1 MGRINVFTLEA
12 SITLDA
18 SSYESEMAKAAKTAK
33 DTGNAVSTS
42 SSAMESAMIKVPVA
56 ADKVAK
62 GMENLGKSTTKASDG
77 IDGVKKTT
85 EETKK
90 PLGEIPPLTQKV
102 KSAFEKLSESVT
114 KQASDL
120 DELKAKY
127 ASLYLEQGE
136 ESAEAQEVARQ
147 ITELSTSLGEN
158 KAKISEAVDAANKF
172 DTTMHDTSEAV
183 DDVAEA
189 VEDAGDKTNLFADI
203 LKANLAS
210 GAIISG
216 VKKLAGVVADVGKAA
231 YTSYAQHEQLTD
243 GIKKL
248 YGDAAQAVISNAN
261 GAYKSAQMSAN
272 SYMSN
277 IMGFSAALVESLN
290 KDQKEAAKVADTAL
304 RDVADNANAF
314 GKYTVEELAG
324 VYQALA
330 KGQYQTLDNLML
342 GFAGTKEGL
351 QQLLDKANE
360 LNEEQGIHTQYSIN
374 NFADIVNAIHKVQE
388 EMGIAGTASG
398 EAANTIEGST
408 AMAKAAWENLA
419 TGMADSSADMEGLTK
434 DFVDSVFTAGRNI
447 IPRVQQI
454 VTGVGTATVE
464 AISYLRETNSAID
477 LLVTAFEFA
486 ATAATVA
493 GTAIGANMAGKAIAN
508 IATIFTANAS
518 ALAFFTAES
527 GKAAVAE
534 ATLNGVFSVSE
545 IAVGVLTGKISL
557 ATAAQYAWNTA
568 INANPIGLIA
578 AAVAALAIGIGK
590 ATKAHK
596 DFVKELAGEPQ
607 TVEEARA
614 KVEELEQQYEEASK
628 ARLEAFSSDAGFSG
642 DTVEMERLAEAIKQ
656 AKQNLADLEA
666 QEQAAAEE
674 AAKPVNVIKAASEE
688 YAATAQSILEDY
700 QNTYT
705 TIYNG
710 LHDVGSAFTS
720 QIEVAKMSWDDFMGN
735 LKGNTEV
742 LQQIDEDFA
751 FVSEKADLAGI
762 SVDGLSQYL
771 ASMSTGE
778 QAGFLAGLRDELE
791 DMSGGTDGLSKK
803 LAELMDNVSA
813 YEAAGAETS
822 DGLAL
827 AVENVNARMQEA
839 ADSYV
844 EKVGDLDQEAEATE
858 AATNTM
864 SGLVAGIDSSTPGV
878 LAKLDSL
885 ASQMK
890 SRLTNS
896 FANYTLTIKANI
908 KGSNVP
914 GAKSGLDYVPYDDYL
929 VRLHKGEKVLTA
941 EEARAYRAGESAGAS
956 GGADYDGAGF
966 SGGSRGVTIIQN
978 IQSVAQTPVE
988 LAAATEAYFTQAR
1001 WTI

>member
-1 MGRINVFTLEA
+1 MAANVFELFATI
-12 SITLDA
+12 SLDTDE
-18 SSYESEMAKAAKTAK
+18 YER
-33 DTGNAVSTS
+33 
-42 SSAMESAMIKVPVA
+42 
-56 ADKVAK
+56 
-62 GMENLGKSTTKASDG
+62 
-77 IDGVKKTT
+77 
-85 EETKK
+85 
-90 PLGEIPPLTQKV
+90 
-102 KSAFEKLSESVT
+102 KLKNS
-114 KQASDL
+114 
-120 DELKAKY
+120 
-127 ASLYLEQGE
+127 
-136 ESAEAQEVARQ
+136 
-147 ITELSTSLGEN
+147 EN
-158 KAKISEAVDAANKF
+158 K
-172 DTTMHDTSEAV
+172 TS
-183 DDVAEA
+183 
-189 VEDAGDKTNLFADI
+189 TFADV

-210 GAIISG
+210 GAIIAG

-314 GKYTVEELAG
+314 GKFTVEELAG

-360 LNEEQGIHTQYSIN
+360 LNEEQGIHTQYSID

-419 TGMADSSADMEGLTK
+419 TGMADSNADIEELTQN
-434 DFVDSVFTAGRNI
+434 FVDSVFTAGKNI

-486 ATAATVA
+486 ATAATIA
-493 GTAIGANMAGKAIAN
+493 GTAIGASMAGKAIAN

-568 INANPIGLIA
+568 VNANPIGLLA

-596 DFVKELAGEPQ
+596 EFVKELAGEPQ

-720 QIEVAKMSWDDFMGN
+720 QIEVVKMSWDDLMGN
-735 LKGNTEV
+735 LHGNTEV

-751 FVSEKADLAGI
+751 FISEKADLAGVSI
-762 SVDGLSQYL
+762 DGLGKYL
-771 ASMSTGE
+771 ASMSDGE
-778 QAGFLAGLRDELE
+778 KAGFLAAAREELE
-791 DMSGGTDGLSKK
+791 DMSGGVEGLSGKF
-803 LAELMDNVSA
+803 ATLMDGISA
-813 YEAAGAETS
+813 YESAGTETS

-827 AVENVNARMQEA
+827 AVENVKTRMQEA

-844 EKVGDLDQEAEATE
+844 EKVGDLDMEAEATE

-878 LAKLDSL
+878 LDKLDSL

-941 EEARAYRAGESAGAS
+941 EEARAYRAGESAGAF

>member
-189 VEDAGDKTNLFADI
+189 VEDAGDKTNLFADV

-210 GAIISG
+210 GAIIAG

-231 YTSYAQHEQLTD
+231 YTSYARYEQLA
-243 GIKKL
+243 GGAQL
-248 YGDAAQAVISNAN
+248 MFGDAYDFVAEKARN
-261 GAYKSAQMSAN
+261 AYKTVQMSQNDYLQQVNGFATGLKTALGGN
-272 SYMSN
+272 VQAAAELADKVITAEADVVAATGNTQEAVQNAFNGIMKSN
-277 IMGFSAALVESLN
+277 FTMLDNLQLGITPTKEGFQQLIDKVNEWNAENGEATAYTIDNLADCQAALVDYIEMQGLAGYAAN
-290 KDQKEAAKVADTAL
+290 EAA
-304 RDVADNANAF
+304 
-314 GKYTVEELAG
+314 G
-324 VYQALA
+324 
-330 KGQYQTLDNLML
+330 
-342 GFAGTKEGL
+342 
-351 QQLLDKANE
+351 
-360 LNEEQGIHTQYSIN
+360 
-374 NFADIVNAIHKVQE
+374 
-388 EMGIAGTASG
+388 
-398 EAANTIEGST
+398 TIEGST
-408 AMAKAAWENLA
+408 ASMKAAWQNLA

-434 DFVDSVFTAGRNI
+434 DFVDSVFTAGKNI

-454 VTGVGTATVE
+454 VTGVGAATAE

-486 ATAATVA
+486 ATAATIA
-493 GTAIGANMAGKAIAN
+493 GTAIGASMAGKAIAN

-628 ARLEAFSSDAGFSG
+628 ARLEMFTSDAGFSG

-674 AAKPVNVIKAASEE
+674 AAKPANVIKAASEE
-688 YAATAQSILEDY
+688 YAAAAQSILEDY

-720 QIEVAKMSWDDFMGN
+720 QIEVTKMSWDDFMGN

-751 FVSEKADLAGI
+751 FISEKADLAGI
-762 SVDGLSQYL
+762 SIDGLAQYL

-778 QAGFLAGLRDELE
+778 KAGFLAGAREELE
-791 DMSGGTDGLSKK
+791 DMSGGVDGLRGK
-803 LAELMDNVSA
+803 LATLMDGVSA
-813 YEAAGAETS
+813 YEAAGTEST

-827 AVENVNARMQEA
+827 AVENVEARMQEA

-844 EKVGDLDQEAEATE
+844 EKVGDLDQEAAATE

-878 LAKLDSL
+878 LDKLDSL

-941 EEARAYRAGESAGAS
+941 EEARAYRTGKSAGAS
-956 GGADYDGAGF
+956 GGADYDGVGFAG
-966 SGGSRGVTIIQN
+966 GGRGVTIIQN
-978 IQSVAQTPVE
+978 INSPVQSEVE

>member
-1 MGRINVFTLEA
+1 MAANVFELFATI
-12 SITLDA
+12 SLDTDE
-18 SSYESEMAKAAKTAK
+18 YERKLK
-33 DTGNAVSTS
+33 DS
-42 SSAMESAMIKVPVA
+42 
-56 ADKVAK
+56 
-62 GMENLGKSTTKASDG
+62 
-77 IDGVKKTT
+77 
-85 EETKK
+85 
-90 PLGEIPPLTQKV
+90 
-102 KSAFEKLSESVT
+102 
-114 KQASDL
+114 
-120 DELKAKY
+120 
-127 ASLYLEQGE
+127 
-136 ESAEAQEVARQ
+136 
-147 ITELSTSLGEN
+147 EN
-158 KAKISEAVDAANKF
+158 K
-172 DTTMHDTSEAV
+172 TS
-183 DDVAEA
+183 
-189 VEDAGDKTNLFADI
+189 TFADV

-210 GAIISG
+210 GAIIAG

-231 YTSYAQHEQLTD
+231 YTSYARYEQLAS
-243 GIKKL
+243 GAQL
-248 YGDAAQAVISNAN
+248 MFGDAYDFVAEKARN
-261 GAYKSAQMSAN
+261 AYKTVQMSQNDYLQQVNGFATGLKTALGGN
-272 SYMSN
+272 VQAAAELADKVITAEADVVAATGTTQEAVQNAFNGIMKSN
-277 IMGFSAALVESLN
+277 YTMLDNLQLGITPTKEGFQQLIDKVNEWNAETGEATAYTIDNLADCQAALVDYIEMQGLSN
-290 KDQKEAAKVADTAL
+290 YAAEEAA
-304 RDVADNANAF
+304 R
-314 GKYTVEELAG
+314 
-324 VYQALA
+324 
-330 KGQYQTLDNLML
+330 
-342 GFAGTKEGL
+342 
-351 QQLLDKANE
+351 
-360 LNEEQGIHTQYSIN
+360 
-374 NFADIVNAIHKVQE
+374 
-388 EMGIAGTASG
+388 
-398 EAANTIEGST
+398 TIEGST
-408 AMAKAAWENLA
+408 ASMKAAWQNLA
-419 TGMADSSADMEGLTK
+419 TGMADSSADMEGLTQ
-434 DFVDSVFTAGRNI
+434 DFVDSVFTAGKNI
-447 IPRVQQI
+447 VPRVQQI

-493 GTAIGANMAGKAIAN
+493 GTAIGVNMAGKAIAN

-534 ATLNGVFSVSE
+534 ATLNGVFSISE

-568 INANPIGLIA
+568 IAANPLGVLA

-596 DFVKELAGEPQ
+596 EFVKELAGEPQ

-614 KVEELEQQYEEASK
+614 KVEELKQQYEEASK
-628 ARLEAFSSDAGFSG
+628 ARLEMFSSDAGFSG

-656 AKQNLADLEA
+656 AEQNLADLQA

-710 LHDVGSAFTS
+710 LHDAGSAFTS
-720 QIEVAKMSWDDFMGN
+720 VVEATEISWADAMAN
-735 LKGNTEV
+735 INANTAV
-742 LQQIDEDFA
+742 LDNMDENFAVISAAANDAGVNIDGF
-751 FVSEKADLAGI
+751 
-762 SVDGLSQYL
+762 SQYL
-771 ASMSTGE
+771 ASMSTE
-778 QAGFLAGLRDELE
+778 DAAGVLAALRTEL
-791 DMSGGTDGLSKK
+791 
-803 LAELMDNVSA
+803 DNVEWGSA
-813 YEAAGAETS
+813 DATALFNNLATSINKYAEAGTGTA

-827 AVENVNARMQEA
+827 AVENVKSRMQEA

-844 EKVGDLDQEAEATE
+844 EKVGDLDQEAAATE

-878 LAKLDSL
+878 LAKMDSL

-896 FANYTLTIKANI
+896 FSGFVLTINAKV

-941 EEARAYRAGESAGAS
+941 EEARAYRAGKSAGAS
-956 GGADYDGAGF
+956 GGADYDGVGFAG
-966 SGGSRGVTIIQN
+966 GGRGVTIIQN
-978 IQSVAQTPVE
+978 IYSPVQSEVE

>member
-1 MGRINVFTLEA
+1 MAANVFELFATI
-12 SITLDA
+12 SLDTDE
-18 SSYESEMAKAAKTAK
+18 YERKLK
-33 DTGNAVSTS
+33 DS
-42 SSAMESAMIKVPVA
+42 
-56 ADKVAK
+56 
-62 GMENLGKSTTKASDG
+62 
-77 IDGVKKTT
+77 
-85 EETKK
+85 
-90 PLGEIPPLTQKV
+90 
-102 KSAFEKLSESVT
+102 
-114 KQASDL
+114 
-120 DELKAKY
+120 
-127 ASLYLEQGE
+127 
-136 ESAEAQEVARQ
+136 
-147 ITELSTSLGEN
+147 EN
-158 KAKISEAVDAANKF
+158 K
-172 DTTMHDTSEAV
+172 TS
-183 DDVAEA
+183 
-189 VEDAGDKTNLFADI
+189 TFADV

-210 GAIISG
+210 GAIIAG

-231 YTSYAQHEQLTD
+231 YTSYARYEQLA
-243 GIKKL
+243 GGAQL
-248 YGDAAQAVISNAN
+248 MFGDAYDFVAEKARN
-261 GAYKSAQMSAN
+261 AYKTVQMSQNDYLQQVNGFATGLKTALGGN
-272 SYMSN
+272 VQAAAELADKVITAEADVVAATGNTQEAVQNAFNGIMKSN
-277 IMGFSAALVESLN
+277 YTMLDNLQLGIAPTKEGFQQLIDKVNEWNAENGKATAYTIDNLADCQAALVDYIEMQGLAGYAAN
-290 KDQKEAAKVADTAL
+290 EAA
-304 RDVADNANAF
+304 
-314 GKYTVEELAG
+314 G
-324 VYQALA
+324 
-330 KGQYQTLDNLML
+330 
-342 GFAGTKEGL
+342 
-351 QQLLDKANE
+351 
-360 LNEEQGIHTQYSIN
+360 
-374 NFADIVNAIHKVQE
+374 
-388 EMGIAGTASG
+388 
-398 EAANTIEGST
+398 TIEGST
-408 AMAKAAWENLA
+408 ASMKAAWQNLA

-454 VTGVGTATVE
+454 VTGVGTATAE

-493 GTAIGANMAGKAIAN
+493 GTAIGVNMAGKAIAN

-720 QIEVAKMSWDDFMGN
+720 QIEVVKMSWDGLMGN
-735 LKGNTEV
+735 LHGNTEV

-751 FVSEKADLAGI
+751 FIREKADLAGVSI
-762 SVDGLSQYL
+762 DGLGKYL
-771 ASMSTGE
+771 ASMSDGE
-778 QAGFLAGLRDELE
+778 KAGFLAGVRKELE
-791 DMSGGTDGLSKK
+791 DMSGGTDGLSRKF
-803 LAELMDNVSA
+803 ATLMDGISA
-813 YEAAGAETS
+813 YEAAGTETS

-827 AVENVNARMQEA
+827 AVENVKSRMQEA

-844 EKVGDLDQEAEATE
+844 EKVGDLDQEAAATE

-878 LAKLDSL
+878 LDKLDSL

>member
-1 MGRINVFTLEA
+1 MAANVFELFATI
-12 SITLDA
+12 SLDTDE
-18 SSYESEMAKAAKTAK
+18 YERKLK
-33 DTGNAVSTS
+33 DS
-42 SSAMESAMIKVPVA
+42 
-56 ADKVAK
+56 
-62 GMENLGKSTTKASDG
+62 
-77 IDGVKKTT
+77 
-85 EETKK
+85 
-90 PLGEIPPLTQKV
+90 
-102 KSAFEKLSESVT
+102 
-114 KQASDL
+114 
-120 DELKAKY
+120 
-127 ASLYLEQGE
+127 
-136 ESAEAQEVARQ
+136 
-147 ITELSTSLGEN
+147 EN
-158 KAKISEAVDAANKF
+158 K
-172 DTTMHDTSEAV
+172 TS
-183 DDVAEA
+183 
-189 VEDAGDKTNLFADI
+189 TFADV

-210 GAIISG
+210 GAIIAG

-231 YTSYAQHEQLTD
+231 YTSYARYEQLA
-243 GIKKL
+243 GGAQL
-248 YGDAAQAVISNAN
+248 MFGDAYDFVAEKARN
-261 GAYKSAQMSAN
+261 AYKSVQMSQNDYLQQVNGFATGLKTALGGN
-272 SYMSN
+272 VQAAAELADKVITAEADVVAATGNTQEAVQNAFNGIMKSN
-277 IMGFSAALVESLN
+277 FTMLDNLQLGITPTKEGFQQLIDKVNEWNAENGEATAYTIDNLADCQAALVDYIEMQGLAGYAAN
-290 KDQKEAAKVADTAL
+290 EAA
-304 RDVADNANAF
+304 
-314 GKYTVEELAG
+314 G
-324 VYQALA
+324 
-330 KGQYQTLDNLML
+330 
-342 GFAGTKEGL
+342 
-351 QQLLDKANE
+351 
-360 LNEEQGIHTQYSIN
+360 
-374 NFADIVNAIHKVQE
+374 
-388 EMGIAGTASG
+388 
-398 EAANTIEGST
+398 TIEGS
-408 AMAKAAWENLA
+408 AASMKAAWQNLA

-434 DFVDSVFTAGRNI
+434 DFVDSVFTAGKNI

-493 GTAIGANMAGKAIAN
+493 GTAIGASMAGKAIAN

-545 IAVGVLTGKISL
+545 IAVGVLTGQISL

-674 AAKPVNVIKAASEE
+674 AAKPANVIKAASEE
-688 YAATAQSILEDY
+688 YAAAAQSILEDY

-791 DMSGGTDGLSKK
+791 DMSGGTEGLSKK

-813 YEAAGAETS
+813 YEAAGTETS

-844 EKVGDLDQEAEATE
+844 EKVGDLDQEAAATE

-941 EEARAYRAGESAGAS
+941 EEARAYRAGKSAGAS
-956 GGADYDGAGF
+956 GEADYDGVGFAG
-966 SGGSRGVTIIQN
+966 GGRGVTIIQN
-978 IQSVAQTPVE
+978 INSPVQSEVE

>member
-1 MGRINVFTLEA
+1 MAANVFELFATI
-12 SITLDA
+12 SLDTDE
-18 SSYESEMAKAAKTAK
+18 YERKLK
-33 DTGNAVSTS
+33 DS
-42 SSAMESAMIKVPVA
+42 
-56 ADKVAK
+56 
-62 GMENLGKSTTKASDG
+62 
-77 IDGVKKTT
+77 
-85 EETKK
+85 
-90 PLGEIPPLTQKV
+90 
-102 KSAFEKLSESVT
+102 
-114 KQASDL
+114 
-120 DELKAKY
+120 
-127 ASLYLEQGE
+127 
-136 ESAEAQEVARQ
+136 
-147 ITELSTSLGEN
+147 EN
-158 KAKISEAVDAANKF
+158 K
-172 DTTMHDTSEAV
+172 TS
-183 DDVAEA
+183 
-189 VEDAGDKTNLFADI
+189 TFADV

-210 GAIISG
+210 GAIIAG

-231 YTSYAQHEQLTD
+231 YTSYARYEQLA
-243 GIKKL
+243 GGAQL
-248 YGDAAQAVISNAN
+248 MFGDAYDFVAEKARN
-261 GAYKSAQMSAN
+261 AYKTVQMSQNDYLQQVNGFATGLKTALGGN
-272 SYMSN
+272 VQAAAELADKVITAEADVVAATGNTQEAVQNAFNGIMKSNFTMLDNLQLGIAPTKEGFQQLIDKVNEWNAENGEATSYTIDN
-277 IMGFSAALVESLN
+277 LADCQAALVDYIEMQGLAGYAAN
-290 KDQKEAAKVADTAL
+290 EAA
-304 RDVADNANAF
+304 
-314 GKYTVEELAG
+314 G
-324 VYQALA
+324 
-330 KGQYQTLDNLML
+330 
-342 GFAGTKEGL
+342 
-351 QQLLDKANE
+351 
-360 LNEEQGIHTQYSIN
+360 
-374 NFADIVNAIHKVQE
+374 
-388 EMGIAGTASG
+388 
-398 EAANTIEGST
+398 TIEGST
-408 AMAKAAWENLA
+408 ASMKAAWQNLA
-419 TGMADSSADMEGLTK
+419 TGMADSNADMEGLTK
-434 DFVDSVFTAGRNI
+434 DFVDSVFTAGKNI

-493 GTAIGANMAGKAIAN
+493 GTAIGASMAGKAIAN

-545 IAVGVLTGKISL
+545 IAVGVLTGQISL

-596 DFVKELAGEPQ
+596 AFVKELAGEPQ

-628 ARLEAFSSDAGFSG
+628 ARLEMFTSDAGFSG

-674 AAKPVNVIKAASEE
+674 AAKPANVIKAASEE
-688 YAATAQSILEDY
+688 YAAAAQSILEDY

-791 DMSGGTDGLSKK
+791 DMSGGTEGLSKK

-813 YEAAGAETS
+813 YEAAGTETS

-844 EKVGDLDQEAEATE
+844 EKVGDLDQEAAATE

-864 SGLVAGIDSSTPGV
+864 NGLVSGIDSSTPGV

>member
-1 MGRINVFTLEA
+1 MAANVFELFATI
-12 SITLDA
+12 SLDTDE
-18 SSYESEMAKAAKTAK
+18 YERKLK
-33 DTGNAVSTS
+33 DS
-42 SSAMESAMIKVPVA
+42 
-56 ADKVAK
+56 
-62 GMENLGKSTTKASDG
+62 
-77 IDGVKKTT
+77 
-85 EETKK
+85 
-90 PLGEIPPLTQKV
+90 
-102 KSAFEKLSESVT
+102 
-114 KQASDL
+114 
-120 DELKAKY
+120 
-127 ASLYLEQGE
+127 
-136 ESAEAQEVARQ
+136 
-147 ITELSTSLGEN
+147 EN
-158 KAKISEAVDAANKF
+158 K
-172 DTTMHDTSEAV
+172 TS
-183 DDVAEA
+183 
-189 VEDAGDKTNLFADI
+189 TFADV

-210 GAIISG
+210 GAINAG

-231 YTSYAQHEQLTD
+231 YTSYARYEQLA
-243 GIKKL
+243 GGAQL
-248 YGDAAQAVISNAN
+248 MFGDAYDFVAEKARN
-261 GAYKSAQMSAN
+261 AYKSVQMSQNDYLQQVNGFATGLKTALGGN
-272 SYMSN
+272 VQAAAELADKVITAEADVVAATGNTQEAVQNAFNGIMKSN
-277 IMGFSAALVESLN
+277 FTMLDNLQLGITPTKEGFQQLIDKVNEWNAENGEATAYTIDNLADCQAALVDYIEMQGLAGYAAN
-290 KDQKEAAKVADTAL
+290 EAA
-304 RDVADNANAF
+304 
-314 GKYTVEELAG
+314 G
-324 VYQALA
+324 
-330 KGQYQTLDNLML
+330 
-342 GFAGTKEGL
+342 
-351 QQLLDKANE
+351 
-360 LNEEQGIHTQYSIN
+360 
-374 NFADIVNAIHKVQE
+374 
-388 EMGIAGTASG
+388 
-398 EAANTIEGST
+398 TIEGST
-408 AMAKAAWENLA
+408 ASMKAAWQNLA
-419 TGMADSSADMEGLTK
+419 TGMADSSADMEGLTQ
-434 DFVDSVFTAGRNI
+434 DFVDSVFTAGKNI

-568 INANPIGLIA
+568 ITANPLGVLA

-596 DFVKELAGEPQ
+596 AFVKELAGEPQ

-628 ARLEAFSSDAGFSG
+628 ARLEMFTSDAGFSG

-674 AAKPVNVIKAASEE
+674 AAKPANVIKAASEE
-688 YAATAQSILEDY
+688 YAAAAQSILEDY

-720 QIEVAKMSWDDFMGN
+720 QIEVVKMSWDGLMGN
-735 LKGNTEV
+735 LHGNTEV

-751 FVSEKADLAGI
+751 FIREKADLAGVSI
-762 SVDGLSQYL
+762 DGLGKYL
-771 ASMSTGE
+771 ASMSDGE
-778 QAGFLAGLRDELE
+778 KAGFLAGVRKELE
-791 DMSGGTDGLSKK
+791 DMSGGTDGLSRKF
-803 LAELMDNVSA
+803 ATLMDGISA
-813 YEAAGAETS
+813 YEAAGTETS

-844 EKVGDLDQEAEATE
+844 EKVGDLDQEAAATE

-941 EEARAYRAGESAGAS
+941 EEARAYRAGESAGTS
-956 GGADYDGAGF
+956 GGADYDGVGFAG
-966 SGGSRGVTIIQN
+966 GGRGVTIIQN
-978 IQSVAQTPVE
+978 INSPVQSEVE

>member
-189 VEDAGDKTNLFADI
+189 VEDAGDKTNLFADV

-210 GAIISG
+210 GAIIAG

-231 YTSYAQHEQLTD
+231 YTSYARYEQLA
-243 GIKKL
+243 GGAQL
-248 YGDAAQAVISNAN
+248 MFGDAYDFVAEKARN
-261 GAYKSAQMSAN
+261 AYKTVQMSQNDYLQQVNGFATGLKTALGGN
-272 SYMSN
+272 VQAAAELADKVITAEADVVAATGNTQEAVQNAFNGIMKSNFTMLDNLQLGITPTKEGFQQLIDKVNEWNAENGEATSYTIDN
-277 IMGFSAALVESLN
+277 LADCQAALVDYIEMQGLAGYAAN
-290 KDQKEAAKVADTAL
+290 EAA
-304 RDVADNANAF
+304 
-314 GKYTVEELAG
+314 G
-324 VYQALA
+324 
-330 KGQYQTLDNLML
+330 
-342 GFAGTKEGL
+342 
-351 QQLLDKANE
+351 
-360 LNEEQGIHTQYSIN
+360 
-374 NFADIVNAIHKVQE
+374 
-388 EMGIAGTASG
+388 
-398 EAANTIEGST
+398 TIEGST
-408 AMAKAAWENLA
+408 ASMKAAWQNLA

-454 VTGVGTATVE
+454 VTGVGTATAE

-493 GTAIGANMAGKAIAN
+493 GTAIGASMAGKAIAN

-545 IAVGVLTGKISL
+545 IAVGVLTGQISL

-596 DFVKELAGEPQ
+596 AFVKELAGEPQ

-674 AAKPVNVIKAASEE
+674 AAKPANVIKAASEE
-688 YAATAQSILEDY
+688 YAAAAQSILEDY

-720 QIEVAKMSWDDFMGN
+720 QIEVVKMSWDGLMGN
-735 LKGNTEV
+735 LHGNTEV

-751 FVSEKADLAGI
+751 FIREKADLAGVSI
-762 SVDGLSQYL
+762 DGLGKYL
-771 ASMSTGE
+771 ASMSDGE
-778 QAGFLAGLRDELE
+778 KAGFLAGVREELE
-791 DMSGGTDGLSKK
+791 DMSGGTDGLSRKF
-803 LAELMDNVSA
+803 AELMDNVSA
-813 YEAAGAETS
+813 YEAAGTETS

-827 AVENVNARMQEA
+827 AVANVEARMQEA

-844 EKVGDLDQEAEATE
+844 EKVGDLDQEAAATE

-941 EEARAYRAGESAGAS
+941 EEARAYRAGKSAGAS
-956 GGADYDGAGF
+956 GGVDYDGVGFAG
-966 SGGSRGVTIIQN
+966 GGRGVTIIQN
-978 IQSVAQTPVE
+978 INSPVQSEVE

>member
-1 MGRINVFTLEA
+1 MGANVFELFATI
-12 SITLDA
+12 SLDTDE
-18 SSYESEMAKAAKTAK
+18 YERKLK
-33 DTGNAVSTS
+33 DS
-42 SSAMESAMIKVPVA
+42 
-56 ADKVAK
+56 
-62 GMENLGKSTTKASDG
+62 
-77 IDGVKKTT
+77 
-85 EETKK
+85 
-90 PLGEIPPLTQKV
+90 
-102 KSAFEKLSESVT
+102 
-114 KQASDL
+114 
-120 DELKAKY
+120 
-127 ASLYLEQGE
+127 
-136 ESAEAQEVARQ
+136 
-147 ITELSTSLGEN
+147 
-158 KAKISEAVDAANKF
+158 
-172 DTTMHDTSEAV
+172 
-183 DDVAEA
+183 
-189 VEDAGDKTNLFADI
+189 GDKTSTFADV

-210 GAIISG
+210 GAIIAG
-216 VKKLAGVVADVGKAA
+216 VKKLAGIVADVGKAA
-231 YTSYAQHEQLTD
+231 YTSYARYEQLA
-243 GIKKL
+243 GGAQL
-248 YGDAAQAVISNAN
+248 MFGDAYDFVAEKARN
-261 GAYKSAQMSAN
+261 AYKSVQMSQNDYLQQVNGFATGLKTALGGN
-272 SYMSN
+272 VQAAAELADKVITAEADVVAATGNTQEAVQNAFNGIMKSN
-277 IMGFSAALVESLN
+277 FTMLDNLQLGITPTKEGFQQLIDKVNEWNAENGEATAYTIDNLADCQAALVDYIEM
-290 KDQKEAAKVADTAL
+290 Q
-304 RDVADNANAF
+304 
-314 GKYTVEELAG
+314 GLAG
-324 VYQALA
+324 YA
-330 KGQYQTLDNLML
+330 
-342 GFAGTKEGL
+342 
-351 QQLLDKANE
+351 ANE
-360 LNEEQGIHTQYSIN
+360 ATG
-374 NFADIVNAIHKVQE
+374 
-388 EMGIAGTASG
+388 
-398 EAANTIEGST
+398 TIEGST
-408 AMAKAAWENLA
+408 ASMKAAWQNLA
-419 TGMADSSADMEGLTK
+419 TGMADSNADMEGLTK

-477 LLVTAFEFA
+477 LLATAFEFA

-493 GTAIGANMAGKAIAN
+493 GAAIGANMAGKAIAN
-508 IATIFTANAS
+508 IATVFTANAS

-568 INANPIGLIA
+568 INANPIGLTA

-596 DFVKELAGEPQ
+596 EFVKELAGEPQ

-614 KVEELEQQYEEASK
+614 KVEELKKQYEEASK
-628 ARLEAFSSDAGFSG
+628 ARLEMFSSDAGFSG

-674 AAKPVNVIKAASEE
+674 AAKPANVIKAASEE
-688 YAATAQSILEDY
+688 YAAAAQSILEDY

-791 DMSGGTDGLSKK
+791 DMSGGTEGLSKK

-813 YEAAGAETS
+813 YEAAGTETS

-844 EKVGDLDQEAEATE
+844 EKVGDLDQEAAATE

-878 LAKLDSL
+878 LDKLDSL

-908 KGSNVP
+908 KGSNIP

-929 VRLHKGEKVLTA
+929 VRLHKGETVLTA
-941 EEARAYRAGESAGAS
+941 EEARAYRAGKSAGAS
-956 GGADYDGAGF
+956 GGVDYDGAGF
-966 SGGSRGVTIIQN
+966 AGGSRGVTIIQN

>member
-1 MGRINVFTLEA
+1 MAANVFELFATI
-12 SITLDA
+12 SLDTDE
-18 SSYESEMAKAAKTAK
+18 YERKLK
-33 DTGNAVSTS
+33 DS
-42 SSAMESAMIKVPVA
+42 
-56 ADKVAK
+56 
-62 GMENLGKSTTKASDG
+62 
-77 IDGVKKTT
+77 
-85 EETKK
+85 
-90 PLGEIPPLTQKV
+90 
-102 KSAFEKLSESVT
+102 
-114 KQASDL
+114 
-120 DELKAKY
+120 
-127 ASLYLEQGE
+127 
-136 ESAEAQEVARQ
+136 
-147 ITELSTSLGEN
+147 EN
-158 KAKISEAVDAANKF
+158 K
-172 DTTMHDTSEAV
+172 TS
-183 DDVAEA
+183 
-189 VEDAGDKTNLFADI
+189 TFADV

-210 GAIISG
+210 GAIIAG

-231 YTSYAQHEQLTD
+231 YTSYARYEQLA
-243 GIKKL
+243 GGAQL
-248 YGDAAQAVISNAN
+248 MFGDAYDFVAEKARN
-261 GAYKSAQMSAN
+261 AYKSVQMSQNDYLQQVNGFATGLKTALGGN
-272 SYMSN
+272 VQAAAELADKVITAEADVVAATGNTQEAVQNAFNGIMKSN
-277 IMGFSAALVESLN
+277 FTMLDNLQLGITPTKEGFQQLIDKVNEWNAENGEATAYTIDNLADCQAALVDYIEMQGLAGYAAN
-290 KDQKEAAKVADTAL
+290 EAA
-304 RDVADNANAF
+304 
-314 GKYTVEELAG
+314 G
-324 VYQALA
+324 
-330 KGQYQTLDNLML
+330 
-342 GFAGTKEGL
+342 
-351 QQLLDKANE
+351 
-360 LNEEQGIHTQYSIN
+360 
-374 NFADIVNAIHKVQE
+374 
-388 EMGIAGTASG
+388 
-398 EAANTIEGST
+398 TIEGST
-408 AMAKAAWENLA
+408 ASMKAAWQNLA

-454 VTGVGTATVE
+454 VTGVGTATAE

-493 GTAIGANMAGKAIAN
+493 GTAIGASMAGKAIAN

-545 IAVGVLTGKISL
+545 IAVGVLTGQISL

-628 ARLEAFSSDAGFSG
+628 ARLEMFTSDAGFSG

-720 QIEVAKMSWDDFMGN
+720 QIEVVKMSWDGLMGN
-735 LKGNTEV
+735 LHGNTEV

-751 FVSEKADLAGI
+751 FIREKADLAGVSI
-762 SVDGLSQYL
+762 DGLGKYL
-771 ASMSTGE
+771 ASMSDGE
-778 QAGFLAGLRDELE
+778 KAGFLAGVRKELE
-791 DMSGGTDGLSKK
+791 DMSGGTDGLSRKF
-803 LAELMDNVSA
+803 ATLMDGISA
-813 YEAAGAETS
+813 YEAAGTETS

-844 EKVGDLDQEAEATE
+844 EKVGDLDQEAAATE

-878 LAKLDSL
+878 LDKLDSL

-914 GAKSGLDYVPYDDYL
+914 GAKSGLDYVPYDDYI

-941 EEARAYRAGESAGAS
+941 EEARAYRAGKSAGAS
-956 GGADYDGAGF
+956 GGADYDGVGFAG
-966 SGGSRGVTIIQN
+966 GGRGVTIIQN
-978 IQSVAQTPVE
+978 INSPVQSEVE

>member
-1 MGRINVFTLEA
+1 MAANVFELFATI
-12 SITLDA
+12 SLDTDE
-18 SSYESEMAKAAKTAK
+18 YERKLK
-33 DTGNAVSTS
+33 DS
-42 SSAMESAMIKVPVA
+42 
-56 ADKVAK
+56 
-62 GMENLGKSTTKASDG
+62 
-77 IDGVKKTT
+77 
-85 EETKK
+85 
-90 PLGEIPPLTQKV
+90 
-102 KSAFEKLSESVT
+102 
-114 KQASDL
+114 
-120 DELKAKY
+120 
-127 ASLYLEQGE
+127 
-136 ESAEAQEVARQ
+136 
-147 ITELSTSLGEN
+147 EN
-158 KAKISEAVDAANKF
+158 K
-172 DTTMHDTSEAV
+172 TS
-183 DDVAEA
+183 
-189 VEDAGDKTNLFADI
+189 TFADV

-210 GAIISG
+210 GAIIAG

-231 YTSYAQHEQLTD
+231 YTSYARYEQLA
-243 GIKKL
+243 GGAQL
-248 YGDAAQAVISNAN
+248 MFGDAYDFVAEKARN
-261 GAYKSAQMSAN
+261 AYKSVQMSQN
-272 SYMSN
+272 DYLQQVN
-277 IMGFSAALVESLN
+277 GFSTGLKTALGGNVQAAAELADKVITAEADVVAATGNTQEAVQNAFNGIMKSNFTMLDNLQLGITPTKEGFQQLIDKVNEWNAENGEATAYTIDNLADCQAALVDYIEMEGLAGYAAS
-290 KDQKEAAKVADTAL
+290 EAA
-304 RDVADNANAF
+304 
-314 GKYTVEELAG
+314 G
-324 VYQALA
+324 
-330 KGQYQTLDNLML
+330 
-342 GFAGTKEGL
+342 
-351 QQLLDKANE
+351 
-360 LNEEQGIHTQYSIN
+360 
-374 NFADIVNAIHKVQE
+374 
-388 EMGIAGTASG
+388 
-398 EAANTIEGST
+398 TIEGST
-408 AMAKAAWENLA
+408 ASMKAAWQNLA

-434 DFVDSVFTAGRNI
+434 DFVDSVFTAGKNI

-454 VTGVGTATVE
+454 VTGVGTATAE
-464 AISYLRETNSAID
+464 AISYLRETNGAID

-493 GTAIGANMAGKAIAN
+493 GTAIGASMAGKAIAN

-545 IAVGVLTGKISL
+545 IAVGVLTGQISL

-674 AAKPVNVIKAASEE
+674 AAKPANVIKAASEE
-688 YAATAQSILEDY
+688 YAAAAQSILEDY

-791 DMSGGTDGLSKK
+791 DMSGGTEGLSKK

-844 EKVGDLDQEAEATE
+844 EKVGDLDQEAAATE

-878 LAKLDSL
+878 LDKLDSL

-956 GGADYDGAGF
+956 GGADYDGVGF

>member
-1 MGRINVFTLEA
+1 MAANVFELFATI
-12 SITLDA
+12 SLDTDE
-18 SSYESEMAKAAKTAK
+18 YERKLK
-33 DTGNAVSTS
+33 DS
-42 SSAMESAMIKVPVA
+42 
-56 ADKVAK
+56 
-62 GMENLGKSTTKASDG
+62 
-77 IDGVKKTT
+77 
-85 EETKK
+85 
-90 PLGEIPPLTQKV
+90 
-102 KSAFEKLSESVT
+102 
-114 KQASDL
+114 
-120 DELKAKY
+120 
-127 ASLYLEQGE
+127 
-136 ESAEAQEVARQ
+136 
-147 ITELSTSLGEN
+147 EN
-158 KAKISEAVDAANKF
+158 K
-172 DTTMHDTSEAV
+172 TS
-183 DDVAEA
+183 
-189 VEDAGDKTNLFADI
+189 TFADV

-210 GAIISG
+210 GAIIAG

-231 YTSYAQHEQLTD
+231 YTSYARYEQLA
-243 GIKKL
+243 GGAQL
-248 YGDAAQAVISNAN
+248 MFGDAYDFVAEKARN
-261 GAYKSAQMSAN
+261 AYKTVQMSQNDYLQQVNGFATGLKTALGGN
-272 SYMSN
+272 VQAAAELADKVITAEADVVAATGNTQEAVQNAFNGIMKSN
-277 IMGFSAALVESLN
+277 YTMLDNLQLGIAPTKEGFQQLIDRVNEWNAENGKATAYTIDNLADCQAALVDYIEMQGLAGYAAN
-290 KDQKEAAKVADTAL
+290 EAA
-304 RDVADNANAF
+304 
-314 GKYTVEELAG
+314 G
-324 VYQALA
+324 
-330 KGQYQTLDNLML
+330 
-342 GFAGTKEGL
+342 
-351 QQLLDKANE
+351 
-360 LNEEQGIHTQYSIN
+360 
-374 NFADIVNAIHKVQE
+374 
-388 EMGIAGTASG
+388 
-398 EAANTIEGST
+398 TIEGST
-408 AMAKAAWENLA
+408 ASMKAAWQNLA

-454 VTGVGTATVE
+454 VTGVGTATAE

-493 GTAIGANMAGKAIAN
+493 GTAIGASMAGKAIAN

-545 IAVGVLTGKISL
+545 IAVGVLTGQISL

-674 AAKPVNVIKAASEE
+674 AAKPANVIKAASEE
-688 YAATAQSILEDY
+688 YAAAAQSILEDY

-791 DMSGGTDGLSKK
+791 DMSGGTEGLSKK

-813 YEAAGAETS
+813 YEAAGTETS

-839 ADSYV
+839 TDSYV
-844 EKVGDLDQEAEATE
+844 EKVGDLDQEAAATE

-878 LAKLDSL
+878 LDKLDSL

-941 EEARAYRAGESAGAS
+941 EEARAYRAGKSAGAS
-956 GGADYDGAGF
+956 GGADYDGVGF

>member
-210 GAIISG
+210 GAIIAG

-231 YTSYAQHEQLTD
+231 YTSYARYEQLA
-243 GIKKL
+243 GGAQL
-248 YGDAAQAVISNAN
+248 MFGDAYDFVAEKARS
-261 GAYKSAQMSAN
+261 AYKTVQMSQNDYLQQVNGFATGLKTALGGN
-272 SYMSN
+272 VQAAAELADKVITAEADVVAATGNTQEAVQNAFNGIMKSNFTMLDNLQLGITPTKEGFQQLIDKVNEWNAENGEATSYTIDN
-277 IMGFSAALVESLN
+277 LADCQAALVDYIEMHGLAGYAAN
-290 KDQKEAAKVADTAL
+290 EAA
-304 RDVADNANAF
+304 
-314 GKYTVEELAG
+314 G
-324 VYQALA
+324 
-330 KGQYQTLDNLML
+330 
-342 GFAGTKEGL
+342 
-351 QQLLDKANE
+351 
-360 LNEEQGIHTQYSIN
+360 
-374 NFADIVNAIHKVQE
+374 
-388 EMGIAGTASG
+388 
-398 EAANTIEGST
+398 TIEGST
-408 AMAKAAWENLA
+408 ASMKAAWQNLA

-454 VTGVGTATVE
+454 VTGVGTATAE

-674 AAKPVNVIKAASEE
+674 AAKPANVIKAASEE
-688 YAATAQSILEDY
+688 YAAAAQSILEDY

-720 QIEVAKMSWDDFMGN
+720 QIEVVKMSWDDFMGN

-791 DMSGGTDGLSKK
+791 DMSGGTEGLSKK

-813 YEAAGAETS
+813 YEAAGTETS
-822 DGLAL
+822 GGLAL

-844 EKVGDLDQEAEATE
+844 EKVGDLDMEAEATE

-878 LAKLDSL
+878 LDKLDSL

-941 EEARAYRAGESAGAS
+941 EEARAYRAGKSAGAS
-956 GGADYDGAGF
+956 GGADYDGVGFAG
-966 SGGSRGVTIIQN
+966 GGRGVTIIQN
-978 IQSVAQTPVE
+978 INSPVQSEVE
-988 LAAATEAYFTQAR
+988 LAAATEAYFIQAR

>member
-1 MGRINVFTLEA
+1 MAANVFELFATI
-12 SITLDA
+12 SLDTDE
-18 SSYESEMAKAAKTAK
+18 YERKLK
-33 DTGNAVSTS
+33 DS
-42 SSAMESAMIKVPVA
+42 
-56 ADKVAK
+56 
-62 GMENLGKSTTKASDG
+62 
-77 IDGVKKTT
+77 
-85 EETKK
+85 
-90 PLGEIPPLTQKV
+90 
-102 KSAFEKLSESVT
+102 
-114 KQASDL
+114 
-120 DELKAKY
+120 
-127 ASLYLEQGE
+127 
-136 ESAEAQEVARQ
+136 
-147 ITELSTSLGEN
+147 EN
-158 KAKISEAVDAANKF
+158 K
-172 DTTMHDTSEAV
+172 TS
-183 DDVAEA
+183 
-189 VEDAGDKTNLFADI
+189 TFADV

-210 GAIISG
+210 GAIIAG

-231 YTSYAQHEQLTD
+231 YTSYARYEQLA
-243 GIKKL
+243 GGAQL
-248 YGDAAQAVISNAN
+248 MFGDAYDFVAEKARN
-261 GAYKSAQMSAN
+261 AYKTVQMSQNDYLQQVNGFATGLKTALGGNVQAAAELADKVITAEADVVAATGN
-272 SYMSN
+272 SQEAVQNAFNGIMKSN
-277 IMGFSAALVESLN
+277 FTMLDNLQLGITPTKEGFQQLIDKVNEWNAENGEATAYTIDNLADCQAALVDYIEMQGLAGYAAN
-290 KDQKEAAKVADTAL
+290 EAA
-304 RDVADNANAF
+304 
-314 GKYTVEELAG
+314 G
-324 VYQALA
+324 
-330 KGQYQTLDNLML
+330 
-342 GFAGTKEGL
+342 
-351 QQLLDKANE
+351 
-360 LNEEQGIHTQYSIN
+360 
-374 NFADIVNAIHKVQE
+374 
-388 EMGIAGTASG
+388 
-398 EAANTIEGST
+398 TIEGST
-408 AMAKAAWENLA
+408 ASMKAAWQNLA

-434 DFVDSVFTAGRNI
+434 DFVDSVFTAGKNI

-454 VTGVGTATVE
+454 VTGVGAATAE
-464 AISYLRETNSAID
+464 AISYLRETNGAID

-493 GTAIGANMAGKAIAN
+493 GTAIGVNMAGKAIAN

-545 IAVGVLTGKISL
+545 IAVGVLTGQISL

-596 DFVKELAGEPQ
+596 AFVKELAGEPQ

-628 ARLEAFSSDAGFSG
+628 ARLEMFTSDAGFSG
-642 DTVEMERLAEAIKQ
+642 DTVEMERLSEAIKQ
-656 AKQNLADLEA
+656 AKQNLADLQA

-791 DMSGGTDGLSKK
+791 DMSGGTEGLSKK

-813 YEAAGAETS
+813 YEAAGTETS

>member
-1 MGRINVFTLEA
+1 MAANVFELFATI
-12 SITLDA
+12 SLDTDE
-18 SSYESEMAKAAKTAK
+18 YERKLK
-33 DTGNAVSTS
+33 DS
-42 SSAMESAMIKVPVA
+42 
-56 ADKVAK
+56 
-62 GMENLGKSTTKASDG
+62 
-77 IDGVKKTT
+77 
-85 EETKK
+85 
-90 PLGEIPPLTQKV
+90 
-102 KSAFEKLSESVT
+102 
-114 KQASDL
+114 
-120 DELKAKY
+120 
-127 ASLYLEQGE
+127 
-136 ESAEAQEVARQ
+136 
-147 ITELSTSLGEN
+147 EN
-158 KAKISEAVDAANKF
+158 K
-172 DTTMHDTSEAV
+172 TS
-183 DDVAEA
+183 
-189 VEDAGDKTNLFADI
+189 TFADV

-210 GAIISG
+210 GAIIAG

-231 YTSYAQHEQLTD
+231 YTSYARYEQLA
-243 GIKKL
+243 GGAQL
-248 YGDAAQAVISNAN
+248 MFGDAYDFVAEKARN
-261 GAYKSAQMSAN
+261 AYKTVQMSQNDYLQQVNGFATGLKTALGGN
-272 SYMSN
+272 VQAAAELADKVITAEADVVAATGNTQEAVQNAFNGIMKSNYTMLDNLQLGITPTKEGFQQLIDKVNEWNAENGEATSYTIDN
-277 IMGFSAALVESLN
+277 LADCQAALVDYIEMQGLAGYAAN
-290 KDQKEAAKVADTAL
+290 EAA
-304 RDVADNANAF
+304 
-314 GKYTVEELAG
+314 G
-324 VYQALA
+324 
-330 KGQYQTLDNLML
+330 
-342 GFAGTKEGL
+342 
-351 QQLLDKANE
+351 
-360 LNEEQGIHTQYSIN
+360 
-374 NFADIVNAIHKVQE
+374 
-388 EMGIAGTASG
+388 
-398 EAANTIEGST
+398 TIEGST
-408 AMAKAAWENLA
+408 ASMKAAWQNLA

-454 VTGVGTATVE
+454 VTGVGAATAE

-493 GTAIGANMAGKAIAN
+493 GTAIGASMAGKAIAN

-545 IAVGVLTGKISL
+545 IAVGVLTGQISL

-628 ARLEAFSSDAGFSG
+628 ARLEMSSSDAGFSG
-642 DTVEMERLAEAIKQ
+642 DTVEMERLSEAIKQ

-674 AAKPVNVIKAASEE
+674 AAKPANVIKAASEE
-688 YAATAQSILEDY
+688 YAAAAQSILEDY

-705 TIYNG
+705 SIYNG

-720 QIEVAKMSWDDFMGN
+720 QIEVVKMSWDGLMGN
-735 LKGNTEV
+735 LHGNTEV

-751 FVSEKADLAGI
+751 FIREKADLAGVSI
-762 SVDGLSQYL
+762 DGLGKYL
-771 ASMSTGE
+771 ASMSDGE
-778 QAGFLAGLRDELE
+778 KAGFLAGVREELE
-791 DMSGGTDGLSKK
+791 DMSGGTDGLSRKF
-803 LAELMDNVSA
+803 AELMDNVSA
-813 YEAAGAETS
+813 YEAAGTETS

-827 AVENVNARMQEA
+827 AVENVKSRMQEA

-844 EKVGDLDQEAEATE
+844 EKVGDLDMEAEATE

-878 LAKLDSL
+878 LDKLDSL

-941 EEARAYRAGESAGAS
+941 EEARAYRAGKSAGAS
-956 GGADYDGAGF
+956 GGADYGGAGF
-966 SGGSRGVTIIQN
+966 SGGSRGVTVIQN

>member
-1 MGRINVFTLEA
+1 MAANVFELFATI
-12 SITLDA
+12 SLDTDE
-18 SSYESEMAKAAKTAK
+18 YERKLK
-33 DTGNAVSTS
+33 DS
-42 SSAMESAMIKVPVA
+42 
-56 ADKVAK
+56 
-62 GMENLGKSTTKASDG
+62 
-77 IDGVKKTT
+77 
-85 EETKK
+85 
-90 PLGEIPPLTQKV
+90 
-102 KSAFEKLSESVT
+102 
-114 KQASDL
+114 
-120 DELKAKY
+120 
-127 ASLYLEQGE
+127 
-136 ESAEAQEVARQ
+136 
-147 ITELSTSLGEN
+147 EN
-158 KAKISEAVDAANKF
+158 K
-172 DTTMHDTSEAV
+172 TS
-183 DDVAEA
+183 
-189 VEDAGDKTNLFADI
+189 TFADV

-210 GAIISG
+210 GAIIAG

-231 YTSYAQHEQLTD
+231 YTSYARYEQLA
-243 GIKKL
+243 GGAQL
-248 YGDAAQAVISNAN
+248 MFGDAYDFVAEKARN
-261 GAYKSAQMSAN
+261 AYKTVQMSQNDYLQQVNGFATGLKTALGGNVQAAAELADKVITAEADVVAATGN
-272 SYMSN
+272 SQEAVQNAFNGIMKSN
-277 IMGFSAALVESLN
+277 YTMLDNLQLGIAPTKEGFQQLIDKVNEWNAENGEATSYTIDNLADCQAALVDYIEMQGLAGYAAN
-290 KDQKEAAKVADTAL
+290 EAA
-304 RDVADNANAF
+304 
-314 GKYTVEELAG
+314 G
-324 VYQALA
+324 
-330 KGQYQTLDNLML
+330 
-342 GFAGTKEGL
+342 
-351 QQLLDKANE
+351 
-360 LNEEQGIHTQYSIN
+360 
-374 NFADIVNAIHKVQE
+374 
-388 EMGIAGTASG
+388 
-398 EAANTIEGST
+398 TIEGST
-408 AMAKAAWENLA
+408 ASMKAAWQNLA
-419 TGMADSSADMEGLTK
+419 TGMADSNADMEGLTK
-434 DFVDSVFTAGRNI
+434 DFVDSVFTAGKNI

-493 GTAIGANMAGKAIAN
+493 GTAIGASMAGKAIAN

-545 IAVGVLTGKISL
+545 IAVGVLTGQISL

-674 AAKPVNVIKAASEE
+674 AAKPANVIKAASEE
-688 YAATAQSILEDY
+688 YAAAAQSILEDY

-720 QIEVAKMSWDDFMGN
+720 QIEVAKMSWDGLMGN
-735 LKGNTEV
+735 LHGNTEV

-751 FVSEKADLAGI
+751 FIREKADLAGVSI
-762 SVDGLSQYL
+762 DGLGKYL
-771 ASMSTGE
+771 ASMSDGE
-778 QAGFLAGLRDELE
+778 KAGFLAGVRKELE
-791 DMSGGTDGLSKK
+791 DMSGGTDGLSRKF
-803 LAELMDNVSA
+803 ATLMDGISA
-813 YEAAGAETS
+813 YEAAGTETS

-844 EKVGDLDQEAEATE
+844 EKVGDLDQEAAATE

-878 LAKLDSL
+878 LDKLDSL

-941 EEARAYRAGESAGAS
+941 EEARAYRAGKSAGAS
-956 GGADYDGAGF
+956 GGADYDGVGFAG
-966 SGGSRGVTIIQN
+966 GGRGVTIIQN
-978 IQSVAQTPVE
+978 INSPVQSEVE

>member
-1 MGRINVFTLEA
+1 MAANVFELFATI
-12 SITLDA
+12 SLDTDE
-18 SSYESEMAKAAKTAK
+18 YERKLK
-33 DTGNAVSTS
+33 DS
-42 SSAMESAMIKVPVA
+42 
-56 ADKVAK
+56 
-62 GMENLGKSTTKASDG
+62 
-77 IDGVKKTT
+77 
-85 EETKK
+85 
-90 PLGEIPPLTQKV
+90 
-102 KSAFEKLSESVT
+102 
-114 KQASDL
+114 
-120 DELKAKY
+120 
-127 ASLYLEQGE
+127 
-136 ESAEAQEVARQ
+136 
-147 ITELSTSLGEN
+147 EN
-158 KAKISEAVDAANKF
+158 K
-172 DTTMHDTSEAV
+172 TS
-183 DDVAEA
+183 
-189 VEDAGDKTNLFADI
+189 TFADV

-210 GAIISG
+210 GAIIAG

-231 YTSYAQHEQLTD
+231 YTSYARYEQLA
-243 GIKKL
+243 GGAQL
-248 YGDAAQAVISNAN
+248 MFGDAYDFVAEKARN
-261 GAYKSAQMSAN
+261 AYKAVQMSQNDYLQQVNGFATGLKTALGGNVQAAAELADKVITAEADVVAATGN
-272 SYMSN
+272 SQEAVQNAFNGIMKSN
-277 IMGFSAALVESLN
+277 YTMLDNLQLGITPTKEGFQQLIDKVNEWNAENGEATSYTIDNLADCQAALVDYIEMQGLAGYAAN
-290 KDQKEAAKVADTAL
+290 EAA
-304 RDVADNANAF
+304 
-314 GKYTVEELAG
+314 G
-324 VYQALA
+324 
-330 KGQYQTLDNLML
+330 
-342 GFAGTKEGL
+342 
-351 QQLLDKANE
+351 
-360 LNEEQGIHTQYSIN
+360 
-374 NFADIVNAIHKVQE
+374 
-388 EMGIAGTASG
+388 
-398 EAANTIEGST
+398 TIEGST
-408 AMAKAAWENLA
+408 ASMKAAWQNLA

-434 DFVDSVFTAGRNI
+434 DFVDSVFTAGKNI

-628 ARLEAFSSDAGFSG
+628 ARLEMFTSDAGFSG

-674 AAKPVNVIKAASEE
+674 AAKPANVIKAASEE
-688 YAATAQSILEDY
+688 YAAAAQSILEDY

-710 LHDVGSAFTS
+710 LHEVGSAFTS

-791 DMSGGTDGLSKK
+791 DMSGGTEGLSKK

-813 YEAAGAETS
+813 YEAAGTETS

-827 AVENVNARMQEA
+827 AVENVKSRMQEA

-844 EKVGDLDQEAEATE
+844 EKVGDLDMEAEATE

-878 LAKLDSL
+878 LDKLDSL

-941 EEARAYRAGESAGAS
+941 EEARAYRAGKSAGAS
-956 GGADYDGAGF
+956 GGADYDGMGF

>member
-1 MGRINVFTLEA
+1 MATNVFELFATI
-12 SITLDA
+12 SLDTDE
-18 SSYESEMAKAAKTAK
+18 YERKLK
-33 DTGNAVSTS
+33 DS
-42 SSAMESAMIKVPVA
+42 
-56 ADKVAK
+56 
-62 GMENLGKSTTKASDG
+62 
-77 IDGVKKTT
+77 
-85 EETKK
+85 
-90 PLGEIPPLTQKV
+90 
-102 KSAFEKLSESVT
+102 
-114 KQASDL
+114 
-120 DELKAKY
+120 
-127 ASLYLEQGE
+127 
-136 ESAEAQEVARQ
+136 
-147 ITELSTSLGEN
+147 EN
-158 KAKISEAVDAANKF
+158 K
-172 DTTMHDTSEAV
+172 TS
-183 DDVAEA
+183 
-189 VEDAGDKTNLFADI
+189 TFADV

-210 GAIISG
+210 GAIIAG
-216 VKKLAGVVADVGKAA
+216 VKKLAGVVTDVGKAA
-231 YTSYAQHEQLTD
+231 YTSYAQHEQLTG

-360 LNEEQGIHTQYSIN
+360 LNEEQGIHTQYSID

-454 VTGVGTATVE
+454 VTGVGTATAE

-493 GTAIGANMAGKAIAN
+493 GTAIGVNMAGKAIAD

-545 IAVGVLTGKISL
+545 IAVGVLTGQISL

-628 ARLEAFSSDAGFSG
+628 ARLEMFTSDAGFSG

-674 AAKPVNVIKAASEE
+674 AAKPANVIKAASEE
-688 YAATAQSILEDY
+688 YAAAAQSILEDY

-791 DMSGGTDGLSKK
+791 DMSGGTEGLSKK

-813 YEAAGAETS
+813 YEAAGTETS

-844 EKVGDLDQEAEATE
+844 EKVGDLDQEAAATE

-864 SGLVAGIDSSTPGV
+864 NGLVSGIDSSTPGV

>member
-1 MGRINVFTLEA
+1 MAANVFELFATI
-12 SITLDA
+12 SLDTDE
-18 SSYESEMAKAAKTAK
+18 YERKLK
-33 DTGNAVSTS
+33 DS
-42 SSAMESAMIKVPVA
+42 
-56 ADKVAK
+56 
-62 GMENLGKSTTKASDG
+62 
-77 IDGVKKTT
+77 
-85 EETKK
+85 
-90 PLGEIPPLTQKV
+90 
-102 KSAFEKLSESVT
+102 
-114 KQASDL
+114 
-120 DELKAKY
+120 
-127 ASLYLEQGE
+127 
-136 ESAEAQEVARQ
+136 
-147 ITELSTSLGEN
+147 EN
-158 KAKISEAVDAANKF
+158 K
-172 DTTMHDTSEAV
+172 TS
-183 DDVAEA
+183 
-189 VEDAGDKTNLFADI
+189 TFADV

-210 GAIISG
+210 GAIIAG

-231 YTSYAQHEQLTD
+231 YTSYARYEQLA
-243 GIKKL
+243 GGAQL
-248 YGDAAQAVISNAN
+248 MFGDAYDFVAEKARN
-261 GAYKSAQMSAN
+261 AYKTVQMSQNDYLQQVNGFATGLKTALGGNVQAAAELADKVITAEADVVAATGN
-272 SYMSN
+272 SQEAVQNAFNGIMKSN
-277 IMGFSAALVESLN
+277 YTMLDNLQLGIAPTKEGFQQLIDKVNEWNAENGEATSYTIDNLADCQAALVDYIKMQGLAGYAAN
-290 KDQKEAAKVADTAL
+290 EAA
-304 RDVADNANAF
+304 
-314 GKYTVEELAG
+314 G
-324 VYQALA
+324 
-330 KGQYQTLDNLML
+330 
-342 GFAGTKEGL
+342 
-351 QQLLDKANE
+351 
-360 LNEEQGIHTQYSIN
+360 
-374 NFADIVNAIHKVQE
+374 
-388 EMGIAGTASG
+388 
-398 EAANTIEGST
+398 TIEGST
-408 AMAKAAWENLA
+408 ASMKAAWQNLA
-419 TGMADSSADMEGLTK
+419 TGMADSNADMEGLTK

-447 IPRVQQI
+447 IPRVRQI
-454 VTGVGTATVE
+454 VTGVGTATAE

-493 GTAIGANMAGKAIAN
+493 GTAIGVNMAGKAIAN

-545 IAVGVLTGKISL
+545 IAVGVLTGQISL

-568 INANPIGLIA
+568 IKANPIGLIA

-596 DFVKELAGEPQ
+596 AFVKELAGEPQ

-628 ARLEAFSSDAGFSG
+628 ARLEMFTSDAGFSG
-642 DTVEMERLAEAIKQ
+642 DTVEMERLSEAIKQ

-674 AAKPVNVIKAASEE
+674 AAKPANVIKAASEE
-688 YAATAQSILEDY
+688 YAAAAQSILEDY

-720 QIEVAKMSWDDFMGN
+720 QIEVVKMSWDDFMGN

-751 FVSEKADLAGI
+751 FISEKADLAGI
-762 SVDGLSQYL
+762 SIDGLAQYL

-778 QAGFLAGLRDELE
+778 KAGFLAGAREELE
-791 DMSGGTDGLSKK
+791 DMSGGVDGLRGK
-803 LAELMDNVSA
+803 LATLMDGVSA
-813 YEAAGAETS
+813 YEAAGTETS

-827 AVENVNARMQEA
+827 AVENVKSRMQEA

-844 EKVGDLDQEAEATE
+844 EKVGDLDQEAAATE

-941 EEARAYRAGESAGAS
+941 EEARAYRSEKSAGAS
-956 GGADYDGAGF
+956 GGADYDGVGF
-966 SGGSRGVTIIQN
+966 FGGSRGVTIIQN

>member
-56 ADKVAK
+56 ADKAAK

-189 VEDAGDKTNLFADI
+189 VEDAGDKTNLFADV

-210 GAIISG
+210 GAIIAG

-231 YTSYAQHEQLTD
+231 YTSYARYEQLA
-243 GIKKL
+243 GGAQL
-248 YGDAAQAVISNAN
+248 MFGDAYDFVAEKARNA
-261 GAYKSAQMSAN
+261 YETVQMSQNDYLQQVNGFATGLKTALGGN
-272 SYMSN
+272 VQAAAELADKVITAEADVVAATGNTQEAVQNAFNGIMKSN
-277 IMGFSAALVESLN
+277 FTMLDNLQLGIAPTKEGFQQLIDKVNEWNAENGEATAYTIDNLADCQAALVDYIEMQGLAGYAAN
-290 KDQKEAAKVADTAL
+290 EAA
-304 RDVADNANAF
+304 
-314 GKYTVEELAG
+314 G
-324 VYQALA
+324 
-330 KGQYQTLDNLML
+330 
-342 GFAGTKEGL
+342 
-351 QQLLDKANE
+351 
-360 LNEEQGIHTQYSIN
+360 
-374 NFADIVNAIHKVQE
+374 
-388 EMGIAGTASG
+388 
-398 EAANTIEGST
+398 TIEGST
-408 AMAKAAWENLA
+408 ASMKAAWQNLA

-434 DFVDSVFTAGRNI
+434 DFVDSVFTAGKNI

-674 AAKPVNVIKAASEE
+674 AAKPANVIKAASEE
-688 YAATAQSILEDY
+688 YAAAAQSILEDY

-720 QIEVAKMSWDDFMGN
+720 QIEVAKMSWNDFMGN

-791 DMSGGTDGLSKK
+791 DMSGGTEGLSKK

-813 YEAAGAETS
+813 YEAAGTETS

-844 EKVGDLDQEAEATE
+844 EKVGDLDQEAAATE

-864 SGLVAGIDSSTPGV
+864 NGLVAGIDSSTPGV

-941 EEARAYRAGESAGAS
+941 EEARAYRAGKSAGAS
-956 GGADYDGAGF
+956 DGADYDGAGF

>member
-1 MGRINVFTLEA
+1 MAANVFELFATI
-12 SITLDA
+12 SLDTDE
-18 SSYESEMAKAAKTAK
+18 YERKLK
-33 DTGNAVSTS
+33 DS
-42 SSAMESAMIKVPVA
+42 
-56 ADKVAK
+56 
-62 GMENLGKSTTKASDG
+62 
-77 IDGVKKTT
+77 
-85 EETKK
+85 
-90 PLGEIPPLTQKV
+90 
-102 KSAFEKLSESVT
+102 
-114 KQASDL
+114 
-120 DELKAKY
+120 
-127 ASLYLEQGE
+127 
-136 ESAEAQEVARQ
+136 
-147 ITELSTSLGEN
+147 EN
-158 KAKISEAVDAANKF
+158 K
-172 DTTMHDTSEAV
+172 TS
-183 DDVAEA
+183 
-189 VEDAGDKTNLFADI
+189 TFADV

-210 GAIISG
+210 GAIIAG

-231 YTSYAQHEQLTD
+231 YTSYARYEQLA
-243 GIKKL
+243 GGAQL
-248 YGDAAQAVISNAN
+248 MFGDAYDFVAEKARN
-261 GAYKSAQMSAN
+261 AYKTVQMSQNDYLQQVNGFATGLKTALGGNVQAAAELADKVITAEADVVAATGN
-272 SYMSN
+272 SQEAVQNAFNGIMKSN
-277 IMGFSAALVESLN
+277 YTMLDNLQLGIAPTKEGFQQLIDKVNEWNAENGEATSYTIDNLADCQAALVDYIEMQGLAGYAAN
-290 KDQKEAAKVADTAL
+290 EAA
-304 RDVADNANAF
+304 
-314 GKYTVEELAG
+314 G
-324 VYQALA
+324 
-330 KGQYQTLDNLML
+330 
-342 GFAGTKEGL
+342 
-351 QQLLDKANE
+351 
-360 LNEEQGIHTQYSIN
+360 
-374 NFADIVNAIHKVQE
+374 
-388 EMGIAGTASG
+388 
-398 EAANTIEGST
+398 TIEGST
-408 AMAKAAWENLA
+408 ASMKAAWQNLA
-419 TGMADSSADMEGLTK
+419 TGMADSNADMEGLTK
-434 DFVDSVFTAGRNI
+434 DFVDSVFTAGKNI

-493 GTAIGANMAGKAIAN
+493 GTAIGASMAGKAIAN

-545 IAVGVLTGKISL
+545 IAVGVLTGQISL

-674 AAKPVNVIKAASEE
+674 AAKPANVIKAASEE
-688 YAATAQSILEDY
+688 YAAAAQSILEDY

-720 QIEVAKMSWDDFMGN
+720 QIEVVKMSWDGLMGN
-735 LKGNTEV
+735 LHGNTEV

-751 FVSEKADLAGI
+751 FIREKADLAGVSI
-762 SVDGLSQYL
+762 DGLGKYL
-771 ASMSTGE
+771 ASMSDGE
-778 QAGFLAGLRDELE
+778 KAGFLAGVRKELE
-791 DMSGGTDGLSKK
+791 DMSGGTDGLSRKF
-803 LAELMDNVSA
+803 ATLMDGISA

-844 EKVGDLDQEAEATE
+844 EKVGDLDQEAAATE

-878 LAKLDSL
+878 LDKLDSL

-941 EEARAYRAGESAGAS
+941 EEARAYRAGESAGTS
-956 GGADYDGAGF
+956 GGAGYDGVGFAG
-966 SGGSRGVTIIQN
+966 GGRGVTIIQN
-978 IQSVAQTPVE
+978 INSPVQSEVE

>member
-1 MGRINVFTLEA
+1 MGANVFELFATI
-12 SITLDA
+12 SLDTDE
-18 SSYESEMAKAAKTAK
+18 YERKLK
-33 DTGNAVSTS
+33 DS
-42 SSAMESAMIKVPVA
+42 
-56 ADKVAK
+56 
-62 GMENLGKSTTKASDG
+62 
-77 IDGVKKTT
+77 
-85 EETKK
+85 
-90 PLGEIPPLTQKV
+90 
-102 KSAFEKLSESVT
+102 
-114 KQASDL
+114 
-120 DELKAKY
+120 
-127 ASLYLEQGE
+127 
-136 ESAEAQEVARQ
+136 
-147 ITELSTSLGEN
+147 EN
-158 KAKISEAVDAANKF
+158 K
-172 DTTMHDTSEAV
+172 TS
-183 DDVAEA
+183 
-189 VEDAGDKTNLFADI
+189 TFADV

-210 GAIISG
+210 GAIIAG

-231 YTSYAQHEQLTD
+231 YTSYARYEQLA
-243 GIKKL
+243 GGAQL
-248 YGDAAQAVISNAN
+248 MFGDAYDFVAEKAKN
-261 GAYKSAQMSAN
+261 AYKTVQMSQNDYLQQVNGFATGLKTALGGN
-272 SYMSN
+272 VQAAAELADKVITAEADVVAATGNTQEAVQNAFNGIMKSN
-277 IMGFSAALVESLN
+277 FTMLDNLQLGITPTKEGFQQLIDKVNEWNAENGEATAYTIDNLADCQAALVDYIEMQGLAGYAAN
-290 KDQKEAAKVADTAL
+290 EAA
-304 RDVADNANAF
+304 
-314 GKYTVEELAG
+314 G
-324 VYQALA
+324 
-330 KGQYQTLDNLML
+330 
-342 GFAGTKEGL
+342 
-351 QQLLDKANE
+351 
-360 LNEEQGIHTQYSIN
+360 
-374 NFADIVNAIHKVQE
+374 
-388 EMGIAGTASG
+388 
-398 EAANTIEGST
+398 TIEGST
-408 AMAKAAWENLA
+408 ASMKAAWQNLA
-419 TGMADSSADMEGLTK
+419 TGMADSSADMEGLTQ
-434 DFVDSVFTAGRNI
+434 DFVDSVFTVGRNI

-454 VTGVGTATVE
+454 VTGVGTATAE

-493 GTAIGANMAGKAIAN
+493 GTAIGASMAGKAIAN

-545 IAVGVLTGKISL
+545 IAVGVLTGQISL

-628 ARLEAFSSDAGFSG
+628 ARLEMFTSDAGFSG

-791 DMSGGTDGLSKK
+791 DMSGGTEGLSKK

-813 YEAAGAETS
+813 YEAAGTETS

>member
-1 MGRINVFTLEA
+1 MAANVFELFATI
-12 SITLDA
+12 SLDTDE
-18 SSYESEMAKAAKTAK
+18 YERKLK
-33 DTGNAVSTS
+33 DS
-42 SSAMESAMIKVPVA
+42 
-56 ADKVAK
+56 
-62 GMENLGKSTTKASDG
+62 
-77 IDGVKKTT
+77 
-85 EETKK
+85 
-90 PLGEIPPLTQKV
+90 
-102 KSAFEKLSESVT
+102 
-114 KQASDL
+114 
-120 DELKAKY
+120 
-127 ASLYLEQGE
+127 
-136 ESAEAQEVARQ
+136 
-147 ITELSTSLGEN
+147 EN
-158 KAKISEAVDAANKF
+158 K
-172 DTTMHDTSEAV
+172 TS
-183 DDVAEA
+183 
-189 VEDAGDKTNLFADI
+189 TFADV

-210 GAIISG
+210 GAIIAG

-231 YTSYAQHEQLTD
+231 YTSYARYEQLA
-243 GIKKL
+243 GGAQL
-248 YGDAAQAVISNAN
+248 MFGDAYDFVAEKARN
-261 GAYKSAQMSAN
+261 AYKTVQMSQNDYLQQVNGFATGLKTALGGN
-272 SYMSN
+272 VQAAAELADKVITAEADVVAATGNTQEAVQNAFNGIMKSN
-277 IMGFSAALVESLN
+277 FTMLDNLQLGITPTKEGFQQLIDKVNEWNAENGEATAYTIDNLADCQAALVDYIEMQGLAGYAAN
-290 KDQKEAAKVADTAL
+290 EAA
-304 RDVADNANAF
+304 
-314 GKYTVEELAG
+314 G
-324 VYQALA
+324 
-330 KGQYQTLDNLML
+330 
-342 GFAGTKEGL
+342 
-351 QQLLDKANE
+351 
-360 LNEEQGIHTQYSIN
+360 
-374 NFADIVNAIHKVQE
+374 
-388 EMGIAGTASG
+388 
-398 EAANTIEGST
+398 TIEGST
-408 AMAKAAWENLA
+408 ASMKAAWQNLA

-434 DFVDSVFTAGRNI
+434 DFVDSVFTAGKNI

-454 VTGVGTATVE
+454 VTGVGTATAE

-493 GTAIGANMAGKAIAN
+493 GTAIGASMAGKAIAN

-596 DFVKELAGEPQ
+596 AFVKELAGEPQ

-614 KVEELEQQYEEASK
+614 KVEELKQQYEEASK
-628 ARLEAFSSDAGFSG
+628 ARLEMFSSDAGFSG
-642 DTVEMERLAEAIKQ
+642 DTVEMERLSEAIKQ

-674 AAKPVNVIKAASEE
+674 AAKPANVIKAASEE
-688 YAATAQSILEDY
+688 YAAAAQSILEDY

-720 QIEVAKMSWDDFMGN
+720 QIEVVKMSWDGLMGN
-735 LKGNTEV
+735 LHGNTEV

-751 FVSEKADLAGI
+751 FIREKADLAGVSI
-762 SVDGLSQYL
+762 DGLGKYL
-771 ASMSTGE
+771 ASMSDGE
-778 QAGFLAGLRDELE
+778 KAGFLAGVRKELE
-791 DMSGGTDGLSKK
+791 DMSGGTDGLSRKF
-803 LAELMDNVSA
+803 ATLMDGISA
-813 YEAAGAETS
+813 YEAAGTETS

-844 EKVGDLDQEAEATE
+844 EKVGDLDQEAAATE

-878 LAKLDSL
+878 LDKLDSL

-941 EEARAYRAGESAGAS
+941 EEARAYRAGKSAGAS
-956 GGADYDGAGF
+956 GGADYGGAGF

>member
-1 MGRINVFTLEA
+1 MAANVFELFATI
-12 SITLDA
+12 SLDTDE
-18 SSYESEMAKAAKTAK
+18 YERKLK
-33 DTGNAVSTS
+33 DS
-42 SSAMESAMIKVPVA
+42 
-56 ADKVAK
+56 
-62 GMENLGKSTTKASDG
+62 
-77 IDGVKKTT
+77 
-85 EETKK
+85 
-90 PLGEIPPLTQKV
+90 
-102 KSAFEKLSESVT
+102 
-114 KQASDL
+114 
-120 DELKAKY
+120 
-127 ASLYLEQGE
+127 
-136 ESAEAQEVARQ
+136 
-147 ITELSTSLGEN
+147 EN
-158 KAKISEAVDAANKF
+158 K
-172 DTTMHDTSEAV
+172 TSTFS
-183 DDVAEA
+183 DV
-189 VEDAGDKTNLFADI
+189 

-210 GAIISG
+210 GAIIAG

-231 YTSYAQHEQLTD
+231 YTSYARYEQLA
-243 GIKKL
+243 GGAQL
-248 YGDAAQAVISNAN
+248 MFGDAYDFVAEKARN
-261 GAYKSAQMSAN
+261 AYKTVQMSQNDYLQQVNGFATGLKTALGGNVQAAAELADKVITAEADVVAATGN
-272 SYMSN
+272 SQEAVQNAFNGIMKSN
-277 IMGFSAALVESLN
+277 YTMLDNLQLGIAPTKEGFQQLIDKVNEWNAENGEATSYTIDNLADCQAALVDYIEMQGLAGYAAN
-290 KDQKEAAKVADTAL
+290 EAA
-304 RDVADNANAF
+304 
-314 GKYTVEELAG
+314 G
-324 VYQALA
+324 
-330 KGQYQTLDNLML
+330 
-342 GFAGTKEGL
+342 
-351 QQLLDKANE
+351 
-360 LNEEQGIHTQYSIN
+360 
-374 NFADIVNAIHKVQE
+374 
-388 EMGIAGTASG
+388 
-398 EAANTIEGST
+398 TIEGST
-408 AMAKAAWENLA
+408 ASMKAAWQNLA
-419 TGMADSSADMEGLTK
+419 TGMADSNADMEGLTK
-434 DFVDSVFTAGRNI
+434 DFVDSVFTAGKNI

-454 VTGVGTATVE
+454 VTGVGAATVE

-493 GTAIGANMAGKAIAN
+493 GTAIGASMAGKAIAN

-545 IAVGVLTGKISL
+545 IAVGVLTGQISL

-614 KVEELEQQYEEASK
+614 RVEELEQQYEEASK

-674 AAKPVNVIKAASEE
+674 AAKPANVIKAASEE
-688 YAATAQSILEDY
+688 YAAAAQSILEDY

-705 TIYNG
+705 SIYNG

-720 QIEVAKMSWDDFMGN
+720 QIEVVKMSWDGLMGN
-735 LKGNTEV
+735 LHGNTEV

-751 FVSEKADLAGI
+751 FIREKADLAGVSI
-762 SVDGLSQYL
+762 DGLGKYL
-771 ASMSTGE
+771 ASMSDGE
-778 QAGFLAGLRDELE
+778 KAGFLAGVRKELE
-791 DMSGGTDGLSKK
+791 DMSGGTDGLSRKF
-803 LAELMDNVSA
+803 ATLMDGISA
-813 YEAAGAETS
+813 YEAAGTETS

-844 EKVGDLDQEAEATE
+844 EKVGDLDQKAAATE

-878 LAKLDSL
+878 LDKLDSL

-941 EEARAYRAGESAGAS
+941 EEARAYRAGKSAGAS
-956 GGADYDGAGF
+956 GVADYDGVGF

>member
-1 MGRINVFTLEA
+1 MAANVFELFATI
-12 SITLDA
+12 SLDTDE
-18 SSYESEMAKAAKTAK
+18 YERKLK
-33 DTGNAVSTS
+33 DS
-42 SSAMESAMIKVPVA
+42 
-56 ADKVAK
+56 
-62 GMENLGKSTTKASDG
+62 
-77 IDGVKKTT
+77 
-85 EETKK
+85 
-90 PLGEIPPLTQKV
+90 
-102 KSAFEKLSESVT
+102 
-114 KQASDL
+114 
-120 DELKAKY
+120 
-127 ASLYLEQGE
+127 
-136 ESAEAQEVARQ
+136 
-147 ITELSTSLGEN
+147 EN
-158 KAKISEAVDAANKF
+158 K
-172 DTTMHDTSEAV
+172 TS
-183 DDVAEA
+183 
-189 VEDAGDKTNLFADI
+189 TFADV

-210 GAIISG
+210 GAIIAG

-231 YTSYAQHEQLTD
+231 YTSYARYEQLA
-243 GIKKL
+243 GGAQL
-248 YGDAAQAVISNAN
+248 MFGDAYDFVAEKARN
-261 GAYKSAQMSAN
+261 AYKTVQMSQNDYLQQVNGFATGLKTALGGNVQAAAELADKVITAEADVVAATGN
-272 SYMSN
+272 SQEAVQNAFNGIMKSN
-277 IMGFSAALVESLN
+277 YTMLDNLQLGIAPTKEGFQQLIDKVNEWNAENGEATSYTIDNLADCQAALVDYIEMQGLAGYAAN
-290 KDQKEAAKVADTAL
+290 EAA
-304 RDVADNANAF
+304 
-314 GKYTVEELAG
+314 G
-324 VYQALA
+324 
-330 KGQYQTLDNLML
+330 
-342 GFAGTKEGL
+342 
-351 QQLLDKANE
+351 
-360 LNEEQGIHTQYSIN
+360 
-374 NFADIVNAIHKVQE
+374 
-388 EMGIAGTASG
+388 
-398 EAANTIEGST
+398 TIEGST
-408 AMAKAAWENLA
+408 ASMKAAWQNLA
-419 TGMADSSADMEGLTK
+419 TGMADSNADMEGLTK
-434 DFVDSVFTAGRNI
+434 DFVDSVFTAGKNI

-493 GTAIGANMAGKAIAN
+493 GTAIGASMAGKAIAN

-545 IAVGVLTGKISL
+545 IAVGVLTGQISL

-674 AAKPVNVIKAASEE
+674 AAKPANVIKAASEE
-688 YAATAQSILEDY
+688 YAAAAQSILEDY

-705 TIYNG
+705 SIYNG

-720 QIEVAKMSWDDFMGN
+720 QIEVVKMSWDGLMGN
-735 LKGNTEV
+735 LHGNTEV

-751 FVSEKADLAGI
+751 FIREKADLAGVSI
-762 SVDGLSQYL
+762 DGLGKYL
-771 ASMSTGE
+771 ASMSDGE
-778 QAGFLAGLRDELE
+778 KAGFLAGVREELE
-791 DMSGGTDGLSKK
+791 DMSGGTDGLSRKF
-803 LAELMDNVSA
+803 AELMDNVSA
-813 YEAAGAETS
+813 YEAAGTETS

-827 AVENVNARMQEA
+827 AVENVKSRMQEA

-844 EKVGDLDQEAEATE
+844 EKVGDLDMEAEATE

-878 LAKLDSL
+878 LDKLDSL

-941 EEARAYRAGESAGAS
+941 EEARAYRAGKSAGAS
-956 GGADYDGAGF
+956 GGADYDGVGFAG
-966 SGGSRGVTIIQN
+966 GGRGVTIIQN
-978 IQSVAQTPVE
+978 INSPVQSEVE

>member
-1 MGRINVFTLEA
+1 MAANVFELFATI
-12 SITLDA
+12 SLDTDE
-18 SSYESEMAKAAKTAK
+18 YERKLK
-33 DTGNAVSTS
+33 DS
-42 SSAMESAMIKVPVA
+42 
-56 ADKVAK
+56 
-62 GMENLGKSTTKASDG
+62 
-77 IDGVKKTT
+77 
-85 EETKK
+85 
-90 PLGEIPPLTQKV
+90 
-102 KSAFEKLSESVT
+102 
-114 KQASDL
+114 
-120 DELKAKY
+120 
-127 ASLYLEQGE
+127 
-136 ESAEAQEVARQ
+136 
-147 ITELSTSLGEN
+147 EN
-158 KAKISEAVDAANKF
+158 K
-172 DTTMHDTSEAV
+172 TS
-183 DDVAEA
+183 
-189 VEDAGDKTNLFADI
+189 TFADV

-210 GAIISG
+210 GAIIAG

-231 YTSYAQHEQLTD
+231 YTSYARYEQLA
-243 GIKKL
+243 GGAQL
-248 YGDAAQAVISNAN
+248 MFGDAYDFVAEKARN
-261 GAYKSAQMSAN
+261 AYKSVQMSQNDYLQQVNGFATGLKTALGGN
-272 SYMSN
+272 VQAAAELADKVITAEADVVAATGNTQEAVQNAFNGIMKSN
-277 IMGFSAALVESLN
+277 FTMLDNLQLGITPTKEGFQQLIDKVNEWNAENGEATAYTIDNLADCQAALVDYIEMQGLAGYAAN
-290 KDQKEAAKVADTAL
+290 EAA
-304 RDVADNANAF
+304 
-314 GKYTVEELAG
+314 G
-324 VYQALA
+324 
-330 KGQYQTLDNLML
+330 
-342 GFAGTKEGL
+342 
-351 QQLLDKANE
+351 
-360 LNEEQGIHTQYSIN
+360 
-374 NFADIVNAIHKVQE
+374 
-388 EMGIAGTASG
+388 
-398 EAANTIEGST
+398 TIEGST
-408 AMAKAAWENLA
+408 ASMKAAWQNLA

-454 VTGVGTATVE
+454 VTGVGTATAE

-493 GTAIGANMAGKAIAN
+493 GTAIGASMAGKAIAN

-545 IAVGVLTGKISL
+545 IAVGVLTGQISL

-628 ARLEAFSSDAGFSG
+628 ARLEMFSSDAGFSG

-688 YAATAQSILEDY
+688 YAAAAQSILEDY

-720 QIEVAKMSWDDFMGN
+720 QIEVVKMSWDGLMGN
-735 LKGNTEV
+735 LHGNTEV

-751 FVSEKADLAGI
+751 FIREKADLAGVSI
-762 SVDGLSQYL
+762 DGLGKYL
-771 ASMSTGE
+771 ASMSDGE
-778 QAGFLAGLRDELE
+778 KAGFLAGVRKELE
-791 DMSGGTDGLSKK
+791 DMSGGTDGLSRKF
-803 LAELMDNVSA
+803 ATLMDGISA
-813 YEAAGAETS
+813 YEAAGTETS

-844 EKVGDLDQEAEATE
+844 EKVGDLDQEAAATE

-878 LAKLDSL
+878 LDKLDSL

-941 EEARAYRAGESAGAS
+941 EEARAYRAGKSAGAS
-956 GGADYDGAGF
+956 GGADYDGVGFAG
-966 SGGSRGVTIIQN
+966 GGRGVTIIQN
-978 IQSVAQTPVE
+978 INSPVQSEVE

>member
-1 MGRINVFTLEA
+1 MAANVFELFATIL
-12 SITLDA
+12 LDTDE
-18 SSYESEMAKAAKTAK
+18 YERKLK
-33 DTGNAVSTS
+33 DS
-42 SSAMESAMIKVPVA
+42 
-56 ADKVAK
+56 
-62 GMENLGKSTTKASDG
+62 
-77 IDGVKKTT
+77 
-85 EETKK
+85 
-90 PLGEIPPLTQKV
+90 
-102 KSAFEKLSESVT
+102 
-114 KQASDL
+114 
-120 DELKAKY
+120 
-127 ASLYLEQGE
+127 
-136 ESAEAQEVARQ
+136 
-147 ITELSTSLGEN
+147 EN
-158 KAKISEAVDAANKF
+158 K
-172 DTTMHDTSEAV
+172 TS
-183 DDVAEA
+183 
-189 VEDAGDKTNLFADI
+189 TFADV

-210 GAIISG
+210 GAIIAG

-231 YTSYAQHEQLTD
+231 YTSYARYEQLA
-243 GIKKL
+243 GGAQL
-248 YGDAAQAVISNAN
+248 MFGDAYDFVAEKARN
-261 GAYKSAQMSAN
+261 AYKTVQMSQNDYLQQVNGFATGLKTALGGNVQAAAELADKVITAEADVVAATGN
-272 SYMSN
+272 SQEAVQNAFNGIMKSN
-277 IMGFSAALVESLN
+277 YTMLDNLQLGIAPTKEGFQQLIDKVNEWNAENGEATSYTIDNLADCQAALVDYIEMQGLAGYAAN
-290 KDQKEAAKVADTAL
+290 EAA
-304 RDVADNANAF
+304 
-314 GKYTVEELAG
+314 G
-324 VYQALA
+324 
-330 KGQYQTLDNLML
+330 
-342 GFAGTKEGL
+342 
-351 QQLLDKANE
+351 
-360 LNEEQGIHTQYSIN
+360 
-374 NFADIVNAIHKVQE
+374 
-388 EMGIAGTASG
+388 
-398 EAANTIEGST
+398 TIEGST
-408 AMAKAAWENLA
+408 ASMKAAWQNLA
-419 TGMADSSADMEGLTK
+419 TGMADSNADMEGLTK
-434 DFVDSVFTAGRNI
+434 DFVDSVFTAGKNI

-493 GTAIGANMAGKAIAN
+493 GTAIGASMAGKAIAN

-545 IAVGVLTGKISL
+545 IAVGVLTGQISL

-674 AAKPVNVIKAASEE
+674 AAKPANVIKAASEE
-688 YAATAQSILEDY
+688 YAAAAQSILEDY

-791 DMSGGTDGLSKK
+791 DMSGGTEGLSKK

-844 EKVGDLDQEAEATE
+844 EKVGDLDMEAEATE

-878 LAKLDSL
+878 LDKLDSL

-941 EEARAYRAGESAGAS
+941 EEARAYRAGKSAGAS
-956 GGADYDGAGF
+956 GGVDYDGAGF

>member
-1 MGRINVFTLEA
+1 MGANVFNLEA
-12 SITLDA
+12 TITLNADE
-18 SSYESEMAKAAKTAK
+18 YERSLKDSE
-33 DTGNAVSTS
+33 
-42 SSAMESAMIKVPVA
+42 
-56 ADKVAK
+56 
-62 GMENLGKSTTKASDG
+62 
-77 IDGVKKTT
+77 KKT
-85 EETKK
+85 
-90 PLGEIPPLTQKV
+90 
-102 KSAFEKLSESVT
+102 
-114 KQASDL
+114 
-120 DELKAKY
+120 
-127 ASLYLEQGE
+127 
-136 ESAEAQEVARQ
+136 
-147 ITELSTSLGEN
+147 ST
-158 KAKISEAVDAANKF
+158 
-172 DTTMHDTSEAV
+172 
-183 DDVAEA
+183 
-189 VEDAGDKTNLFADI
+189 FADV

-210 GAIISG
+210 DTIKAG
-216 VKKLAGVVADVGKAA
+216 VKKLAGIVADVGKAA
-231 YTSYAQHEQLTD
+231 YTSYARYEQLA
-243 GIKKL
+243 GGAQL
-248 YGDAAQAVISNAN
+248 MFGDAYDFVAEKARN
-261 GAYKSAQMSAN
+261 AYKSVQMSQNDYLQQVNGFATGLKTALGGN
-272 SYMSN
+272 VQAAAELADKVITAEADVVAATGTTQEAVQNAFNGIMKSNYTMLDNLQLGITPTKEGFQQLIDKVNEWNAENGEATSYTIDN
-277 IMGFSAALVESLN
+277 LADCQAALVDYIEMQGLAGYAAN
-290 KDQKEAAKVADTAL
+290 EAA
-304 RDVADNANAF
+304 
-314 GKYTVEELAG
+314 G
-324 VYQALA
+324 
-330 KGQYQTLDNLML
+330 
-342 GFAGTKEGL
+342 
-351 QQLLDKANE
+351 
-360 LNEEQGIHTQYSIN
+360 
-374 NFADIVNAIHKVQE
+374 
-388 EMGIAGTASG
+388 
-398 EAANTIEGST
+398 TIEGST
-408 AMAKAAWENLA
+408 ASMKAAWQNLA
-419 TGMADSSADMEGLTK
+419 TGMADSNADIKGLTQ
-434 DFVDSVFTAGRNI
+434 DFVDSVFTAGNNI
-447 IPRVQQI
+447 VPRVQQI
-454 VTGVGTATVE
+454 VTGVGNATVE

-493 GTAIGANMAGKAIAN
+493 GTAIGVNMAGKAIAN

-534 ATLNGVFSVSE
+534 ATLNGVFSISE

-568 INANPIGLIA
+568 ITANPLGVLA

-596 DFVKELAGEPQ
+596 AFVKELAGEPQ

-628 ARLEAFSSDAGFSG
+628 ARLEMFTSDAGFSG

-720 QIEVAKMSWDDFMGN
+720 QIEVVKMSWDDFMGN
-735 LKGNTEV
+735 LTGNTEV

-751 FVSEKADLAGI
+751 FISEKADLAGI
-762 SVDGLSQYL
+762 SIDGLAQYL

-778 QAGFLAGLRDELE
+778 KAGFLAGAREELE
-791 DMSGGTDGLSKK
+791 DMSGGVDGLRGK
-803 LAELMDNVSA
+803 LATLMDGVSA
-813 YEAAGAETS
+813 YEAAGTEST

-827 AVENVNARMQEA
+827 AVENVKARMQEA

-844 EKVGDLDQEAEATE
+844 EKVGDLDQEASATE

-941 EEARAYRAGESAGAS
+941 EEARAYRAGKSAGAS
-956 GGADYDGAGF
+956 GVADYDGVGF

>member
-1 MGRINVFTLEA
+1 MAANVFELFATI
-12 SITLDA
+12 SLDTDE
-18 SSYESEMAKAAKTAK
+18 YERKLK
-33 DTGNAVSTS
+33 DS
-42 SSAMESAMIKVPVA
+42 
-56 ADKVAK
+56 
-62 GMENLGKSTTKASDG
+62 
-77 IDGVKKTT
+77 
-85 EETKK
+85 
-90 PLGEIPPLTQKV
+90 
-102 KSAFEKLSESVT
+102 
-114 KQASDL
+114 
-120 DELKAKY
+120 
-127 ASLYLEQGE
+127 
-136 ESAEAQEVARQ
+136 
-147 ITELSTSLGEN
+147 EN
-158 KAKISEAVDAANKF
+158 K
-172 DTTMHDTSEAV
+172 TS
-183 DDVAEA
+183 
-189 VEDAGDKTNLFADI
+189 TFADV

-210 GAIISG
+210 GAIIAG

-231 YTSYAQHEQLTD
+231 YTSYARYEQLA
-243 GIKKL
+243 GGAQL
-248 YGDAAQAVISNAN
+248 MFGDAYDFVAEKARN
-261 GAYKSAQMSAN
+261 AYKTVQMSQNDYLQQVNGFATGLKTALGGN
-272 SYMSN
+272 VQAAAELADKVITAEADVVAATGNTQEAVQNAFNGIMKSN
-277 IMGFSAALVESLN
+277 YTMLDNLQLGIAPTKEGFQQLIDKVNEWNAENGKATAYTIDNLADCQAALVDYIEMQGLAGYAAN
-290 KDQKEAAKVADTAL
+290 EAA
-304 RDVADNANAF
+304 
-314 GKYTVEELAG
+314 G
-324 VYQALA
+324 
-330 KGQYQTLDNLML
+330 
-342 GFAGTKEGL
+342 
-351 QQLLDKANE
+351 
-360 LNEEQGIHTQYSIN
+360 
-374 NFADIVNAIHKVQE
+374 
-388 EMGIAGTASG
+388 
-398 EAANTIEGST
+398 TIEGST
-408 AMAKAAWENLA
+408 ASMKAAWQNLA

-454 VTGVGTATVE
+454 VTGVGTATAE

-493 GTAIGANMAGKAIAN
+493 GTAIGASMAGKAIAN

-628 ARLEAFSSDAGFSG
+628 TRLEMFSSDAGFSG
-642 DTVEMERLAEAIKQ
+642 DTVEMERLSEAIKQ

-674 AAKPVNVIKAASEE
+674 AAKPANVIKAASEE
-688 YAATAQSILEDY
+688 YAAAAQSILEDY

-705 TIYNG
+705 SIYNG

-720 QIEVAKMSWDDFMGN
+720 QIEVVKMSWDGLMGN
-735 LKGNTEV
+735 LHGNTEV

-751 FVSEKADLAGI
+751 FIREKADLAGVSI
-762 SVDGLSQYL
+762 DGLGKYL
-771 ASMSTGE
+771 ASMSDGE
-778 QAGFLAGLRDELE
+778 KAGFLAGVREELE
-791 DMSGGTDGLSKK
+791 DMSGGTDGLSRKF
-803 LAELMDNVSA
+803 AELMDNVSA
-813 YEAAGAETS
+813 YEAAGTETS

-827 AVENVNARMQEA
+827 AVENVKSRMQEA

-844 EKVGDLDQEAEATE
+844 EKVGDLDQEAAATE

>member
-1 MGRINVFTLEA
+1 MAANVFELFATI
-12 SITLDA
+12 SLDTDE
-18 SSYESEMAKAAKTAK
+18 YERKLK
-33 DTGNAVSTS
+33 DS
-42 SSAMESAMIKVPVA
+42 
-56 ADKVAK
+56 
-62 GMENLGKSTTKASDG
+62 
-77 IDGVKKTT
+77 
-85 EETKK
+85 
-90 PLGEIPPLTQKV
+90 
-102 KSAFEKLSESVT
+102 
-114 KQASDL
+114 
-120 DELKAKY
+120 
-127 ASLYLEQGE
+127 
-136 ESAEAQEVARQ
+136 
-147 ITELSTSLGEN
+147 EN
-158 KAKISEAVDAANKF
+158 K
-172 DTTMHDTSEAV
+172 TS
-183 DDVAEA
+183 
-189 VEDAGDKTNLFADI
+189 TFADV

-210 GAIISG
+210 GAIIAG

-231 YTSYAQHEQLTD
+231 YTSYARYEQLA
-243 GIKKL
+243 GGAQL
-248 YGDAAQAVISNAN
+248 MFGDAYDFVAEKARNA
-261 GAYKSAQMSAN
+261 YETVQMSQNDYLQQVNGFATGLKTALGGN
-272 SYMSN
+272 VQAAAELADKVITAEADVVAATGNTQEAVQNAFNGIMKSN
-277 IMGFSAALVESLN
+277 FTMLDNLQLGIAPTKEGFQQLIDKVNEWNAENGEATAYTIDNLADCQAALVDYIEMQGLAGYAAN
-290 KDQKEAAKVADTAL
+290 EAA
-304 RDVADNANAF
+304 
-314 GKYTVEELAG
+314 G
-324 VYQALA
+324 
-330 KGQYQTLDNLML
+330 
-342 GFAGTKEGL
+342 
-351 QQLLDKANE
+351 
-360 LNEEQGIHTQYSIN
+360 
-374 NFADIVNAIHKVQE
+374 
-388 EMGIAGTASG
+388 
-398 EAANTIEGST
+398 TIEGST
-408 AMAKAAWENLA
+408 ASMKAAWQNLA

-434 DFVDSVFTAGRNI
+434 DFVDSVFTAGKNI

-493 GTAIGANMAGKAIAN
+493 GTAIGASMAGKAIAN

-545 IAVGVLTGKISL
+545 IAVGVLTGQISL

-674 AAKPVNVIKAASEE
+674 AAKPANVIKAASEE
-688 YAATAQSILEDY
+688 YAAAAQSILEDY

-791 DMSGGTDGLSKK
+791 DMSGGTEGLSKK

-813 YEAAGAETS
+813 YEAAGTETS

-844 EKVGDLDQEAEATE
+844 EKVGDLDQEAAATE

-941 EEARAYRAGESAGAS
+941 KEARAYRAGESAGAS
-956 GGADYDGAGF
+956 GGAGYDGAGF

>member
-1 MGRINVFTLEA
+1 MGANVFNLEA
-12 SITLDA
+12 TITLNADE
-18 SSYESEMAKAAKTAK
+18 YERSLK
-33 DTGNAVSTS
+33 DS
-42 SSAMESAMIKVPVA
+42 
-56 ADKVAK
+56 
-62 GMENLGKSTTKASDG
+62 
-77 IDGVKKTT
+77 
-85 EETKK
+85 
-90 PLGEIPPLTQKV
+90 
-102 KSAFEKLSESVT
+102 
-114 KQASDL
+114 
-120 DELKAKY
+120 
-127 ASLYLEQGE
+127 
-136 ESAEAQEVARQ
+136 
-147 ITELSTSLGEN
+147 EN
-158 KAKISEAVDAANKF
+158 K
-172 DTTMHDTSEAV
+172 TS
-183 DDVAEA
+183 
-189 VEDAGDKTNLFADI
+189 TFADV

-210 GAIISG
+210 GAIIAG

-231 YTSYAQHEQLTD
+231 YTSYARYEQLAS
-243 GIKKL
+243 GAQL
-248 YGDAAQAVISNAN
+248 MFGDAYDFVAEKARN
-261 GAYKSAQMSAN
+261 AYKSVQMSQNDYLQQVNGFATGLKTALGGN
-272 SYMSN
+272 VQAAAKLADKVITAEADVVAATGNTQEAVQNAFNGIMKSN
-277 IMGFSAALVESLN
+277 FTMLDNLQLGITPTKEGFQQLIDKVNEWNAENGEATTYTIDNLADCQAALVDYIEMQGLSN
-290 KDQKEAAKVADTAL
+290 YAAEEAA
-304 RDVADNANAF
+304 R
-314 GKYTVEELAG
+314 
-324 VYQALA
+324 
-330 KGQYQTLDNLML
+330 
-342 GFAGTKEGL
+342 
-351 QQLLDKANE
+351 
-360 LNEEQGIHTQYSIN
+360 
-374 NFADIVNAIHKVQE
+374 
-388 EMGIAGTASG
+388 
-398 EAANTIEGST
+398 TIEGST
-408 AMAKAAWENLA
+408 ASMKAAWQNLA
-419 TGMADSSADMEGLTK
+419 TGMADSSADMEGLTQ
-434 DFVDSVFTAGRNI
+434 DFVDSVFTAGKNI

-477 LLVTAFEFA
+477 LLVTAFELA
-486 ATAATVA
+486 ATAAAVA
-493 GTAIGANMAGKAIAN
+493 GTAIGVNMAGKAIAN

-557 ATAAQYAWNTA
+557 ATAAQYAWNMA
-568 INANPIGLIA
+568 IAANPLGVLA

-596 DFVKELAGEPQ
+596 AFVKELAGEPQ

-628 ARLEAFSSDAGFSG
+628 ARLEMFSSDAGFSG

-656 AKQNLADLEA
+656 AEQNLADLQA

-674 AAKPVNVIKAASEE
+674 AAKPANVIKAASEE
-688 YAATAQSILEDY
+688 YAAAAQSILEDY

-710 LHDVGSAFTS
+710 LHDAGSAFTS
-720 QIEVAKMSWDDFMGN
+720 VVEATEISWADAMANINANTAVLDKMDENFAVISAAANDAGVN
-735 LKGNTEV
+735 
-742 LQQIDEDFA
+742 IDGF
-751 FVSEKADLAGI
+751 
-762 SVDGLSQYL
+762 SQYL
-771 ASMSTGE
+771 ASMSTE
-778 QAGFLAGLRDELE
+778 DAAGVLAALRTEL
-791 DMSGGTDGLSKK
+791 
-803 LAELMDNVSA
+803 DNVEWGSA
-813 YEAAGAETS
+813 DATVLFNNLATSINKYAESGTGTA

-827 AVENVNARMQEA
+827 AVENVKSRMQEA

-844 EKVGDLDQEAEATE
+844 EKVGDLDQEAAATE

-878 LAKLDSL
+878 LDKMDSL

-896 FANYTLTIKANI
+896 FSGFVLTINARV

-941 EEARAYRAGESAGAS
+941 EEARAYRSGKSAGAS
-956 GGADYDGAGF
+956 GGADYDRAGF

-978 IQSVAQTPVE
+978 IQSVEQTPVE

>member
-1 MGRINVFTLEA
+1 MGRIAANVFE
-12 SITLDA
+12 
-18 SSYESEMAKAAKTAK
+18 
-33 DTGNAVSTS
+33 
-42 SSAMESAMIKVPVA
+42 
-56 ADKVAK
+56 
-62 GMENLGKSTTKASDG
+62 
-77 IDGVKKTT
+77 
-85 EETKK
+85 
-90 PLGEIPPLTQKV
+90 
-102 KSAFEKLSESVT
+102 
-114 KQASDL
+114 
-120 DELKAKY
+120 
-127 ASLYLEQGE
+127 
-136 ESAEAQEVARQ
+136 
-147 ITELSTSLGEN
+147 
-158 KAKISEAVDAANKF
+158 
-172 DTTMHDTSEAV
+172 
-183 DDVAEA
+183 
-189 VEDAGDKTNLFADI
+189 LFATISLDTDEYERKLKDSGNKTSTFADV

-210 GAIISG
+210 GAIIAG

-231 YTSYAQHEQLTD
+231 YTSYARYEQLAS
-243 GIKKL
+243 GAQL
-248 YGDAAQAVISNAN
+248 MFGDAYDFVAEKARN
-261 GAYKSAQMSAN
+261 AYKTVQMSQNDYFQQVNGFATGLKTALGGN
-272 SYMSN
+272 VQAAAELADKVITAEADVVAATGNTQEAVQNAFNGIMKSN
-277 IMGFSAALVESLN
+277 YTMLDNLQLGITPTKEGFQQLIDTVNEWNAENGEATAYTIDNLADCQAALVDYIEMQGLSN
-290 KDQKEAAKVADTAL
+290 YAAEEAA
-304 RDVADNANAF
+304 R
-314 GKYTVEELAG
+314 
-324 VYQALA
+324 
-330 KGQYQTLDNLML
+330 
-342 GFAGTKEGL
+342 
-351 QQLLDKANE
+351 
-360 LNEEQGIHTQYSIN
+360 
-374 NFADIVNAIHKVQE
+374 
-388 EMGIAGTASG
+388 
-398 EAANTIEGST
+398 TIEGST
-408 AMAKAAWENLA
+408 ASMKAAWQNLA
-419 TGMADSSADMEGLTK
+419 TGMADSNADMEGLTQ

-454 VTGVGTATVE
+454 VTGVGAATVE

-477 LLVTAFEFA
+477 LLATAFEFA

-493 GTAIGANMAGKAIAN
+493 GAAIGANMAGKAIAN

-568 INANPIGLIA
+568 IKANPIGLIA

-596 DFVKELAGEPQ
+596 EFVKELAGEPQ

-614 KVEELEQQYEEASK
+614 KVEELKKQYEEASK
-628 ARLEAFSSDAGFSG
+628 ARLEMFSSDTGFSG

-656 AKQNLADLEA
+656 AEQNLADLQA

-674 AAKPVNVIKAASEE
+674 AAKPANVIKAASEE
-688 YAATAQSILEDY
+688 YAAAAQSILEDY

-720 QIEVAKMSWDDFMGN
+720 QIEVVKMSWDDFMGN
-735 LKGNTEV
+735 LTGNTEV

-751 FVSEKADLAGI
+751 FISEKADLAGI
-762 SVDGLSQYL
+762 SIDGLAQYL

-778 QAGFLAGLRDELE
+778 KAGFLAGAREELE
-791 DMSGGTDGLSKK
+791 DMSGGVDGLRGK
-803 LAELMDNVSA
+803 LATLMDGVSA
-813 YEAAGAETS
+813 YEAAGTEST

-827 AVENVNARMQEA
+827 AVENVKARMQEA

-844 EKVGDLDQEAEATE
+844 EKVGDLDQEAAATE

-878 LAKLDSL
+878 LAKMDSL

-896 FANYTLTIKANI
+896 FSGFVLTINANVKAS
-908 KGSNVP
+908 GSHKN
-914 GAKSGLDYVPYDDYL
+914 GLDYVPYDNYL
-929 VRLHKGEKVLTA
+929 AYLHKGESVLTA
-941 EEARAYRAGESAGAS
+941 EEARTWRAEKSAGAS

-966 SGGSRGVTIIQN
+966 AGGSRGVTIIQN

>member
-1 MGRINVFTLEA
+1 MAANVFELFATI
-12 SITLDA
+12 SLDTDE
-18 SSYESEMAKAAKTAK
+18 YERKLK
-33 DTGNAVSTS
+33 DS
-42 SSAMESAMIKVPVA
+42 
-56 ADKVAK
+56 
-62 GMENLGKSTTKASDG
+62 
-77 IDGVKKTT
+77 
-85 EETKK
+85 
-90 PLGEIPPLTQKV
+90 
-102 KSAFEKLSESVT
+102 
-114 KQASDL
+114 
-120 DELKAKY
+120 
-127 ASLYLEQGE
+127 
-136 ESAEAQEVARQ
+136 
-147 ITELSTSLGEN
+147 EN
-158 KAKISEAVDAANKF
+158 K
-172 DTTMHDTSEAV
+172 TS
-183 DDVAEA
+183 
-189 VEDAGDKTNLFADI
+189 TFADV

-210 GAIISG
+210 GAIIAG

-231 YTSYAQHEQLTD
+231 YTSYARYEQLA
-243 GIKKL
+243 GGAQL
-248 YGDAAQAVISNAN
+248 MFGDAYDFVAEKARN
-261 GAYKSAQMSAN
+261 AYKSVQMSQNDYLQQVNGFATGLKTALGGN
-272 SYMSN
+272 VQAAAELADKVITAEADVVAATGNTQEAVQNAFNGIMKSN
-277 IMGFSAALVESLN
+277 FTMLDNLQLGITPTKEGFQQLIDKVNEWNAENGEATAYTIDNLADCQAALVDYIEMQGLAGYAAN
-290 KDQKEAAKVADTAL
+290 EAA
-304 RDVADNANAF
+304 
-314 GKYTVEELAG
+314 G
-324 VYQALA
+324 
-330 KGQYQTLDNLML
+330 
-342 GFAGTKEGL
+342 
-351 QQLLDKANE
+351 
-360 LNEEQGIHTQYSIN
+360 
-374 NFADIVNAIHKVQE
+374 
-388 EMGIAGTASG
+388 
-398 EAANTIEGST
+398 TIEGST
-408 AMAKAAWENLA
+408 ASMKAAWQNLA

-454 VTGVGTATVE
+454 VTGTATAE

-493 GTAIGANMAGKAIAN
+493 GTAIGASMAGKAIAN

-568 INANPIGLIA
+568 ITANPLGVLA

-628 ARLEAFSSDAGFSG
+628 ARLEMFTSDAGFSG

-791 DMSGGTDGLSKK
+791 DMSGGTEGLSKK

-813 YEAAGAETS
+813 YEAAGTETS

-844 EKVGDLDQEAEATE
+844 EKVGDLDQEAAATE

-878 LAKLDSL
+878 LDKLDSL

-941 EEARAYRAGESAGAS
+941 EEARAYRAGKSAGAS
-956 GGADYDGAGF
+956 GGADYNGVGFAG
-966 SGGSRGVTIIQN
+966 GGRGVTIIQN
-978 IQSVAQTPVE
+978 INSPVQSEVE

>member
-1 MGRINVFTLEA
+1 MAANVFELFATI
-12 SITLDA
+12 SLDTDE
-18 SSYESEMAKAAKTAK
+18 YERKLK
-33 DTGNAVSTS
+33 DS
-42 SSAMESAMIKVPVA
+42 
-56 ADKVAK
+56 
-62 GMENLGKSTTKASDG
+62 
-77 IDGVKKTT
+77 
-85 EETKK
+85 
-90 PLGEIPPLTQKV
+90 
-102 KSAFEKLSESVT
+102 
-114 KQASDL
+114 
-120 DELKAKY
+120 
-127 ASLYLEQGE
+127 
-136 ESAEAQEVARQ
+136 
-147 ITELSTSLGEN
+147 EN
-158 KAKISEAVDAANKF
+158 K
-172 DTTMHDTSEAV
+172 TS
-183 DDVAEA
+183 
-189 VEDAGDKTNLFADI
+189 TFADV

-210 GAIISG
+210 GAIIAG

-231 YTSYAQHEQLTD
+231 YTSYARYEQLA
-243 GIKKL
+243 GGAQL
-248 YGDAAQAVISNAN
+248 MFGDAYDFVAEKARN
-261 GAYKSAQMSAN
+261 AYKTVQMSQNDYLQQVNGFATGLKTALGGNVQAAAELADKVITAEADVVAATGN
-272 SYMSN
+272 SQEAVQNAFNGIMKSN
-277 IMGFSAALVESLN
+277 YTMLDNLQLGIAPTKEGFQQLIDKVNEWNAENGEATSYTIDNLADCQAALVDYIEMQGLAGYAAN
-290 KDQKEAAKVADTAL
+290 EAA
-304 RDVADNANAF
+304 
-314 GKYTVEELAG
+314 G
-324 VYQALA
+324 
-330 KGQYQTLDNLML
+330 
-342 GFAGTKEGL
+342 
-351 QQLLDKANE
+351 
-360 LNEEQGIHTQYSIN
+360 
-374 NFADIVNAIHKVQE
+374 
-388 EMGIAGTASG
+388 
-398 EAANTIEGST
+398 TIEGST
-408 AMAKAAWENLA
+408 ASMKAAWQNLA
-419 TGMADSSADMEGLTK
+419 TGMADSNADMEGLTK
-434 DFVDSVFTAGRNI
+434 DFVDSVFTAGKNI

-493 GTAIGANMAGKAIAN
+493 GTAIGASMAGKAIAN

-545 IAVGVLTGKISL
+545 IAVGVLTGQISL

-596 DFVKELAGEPQ
+596 AFVKELAGEPQ

-628 ARLEAFSSDAGFSG
+628 ARLEMFTSDAGFSG

-674 AAKPVNVIKAASEE
+674 AAKPANVIKAASEE
-688 YAATAQSILEDY
+688 YAAAAQSILEDY

-720 QIEVAKMSWDDFMGN
+720 QIEVVKMSWDGLMGN
-735 LKGNTEV
+735 LHGNTEV

-751 FVSEKADLAGI
+751 FIREKADLAGVSI
-762 SVDGLSQYL
+762 DGLGKYL
-771 ASMSTGE
+771 ASMSDGE
-778 QAGFLAGLRDELE
+778 KAGFLAGVREELE
-791 DMSGGTDGLSKK
+791 DMSGGTDGLSRKF
-803 LAELMDNVSA
+803 AELMGNISA
-813 YEAAGAETS
+813 YEAAGTETS

-827 AVENVNARMQEA
+827 AVANVEARMQEA

-844 EKVGDLDQEAEATE
+844 EKVGDLDQEAAATE

-941 EEARAYRAGESAGAS
+941 EEARAYRSEKSAGAS
-956 GGADYDGAGF
+956 GGADYDGVGF

>member
-1 MGRINVFTLEA
+1 MAANVFELFATI
-12 SITLDA
+12 SLDTDE
-18 SSYESEMAKAAKTAK
+18 YERKLK
-33 DTGNAVSTS
+33 DS
-42 SSAMESAMIKVPVA
+42 
-56 ADKVAK
+56 
-62 GMENLGKSTTKASDG
+62 
-77 IDGVKKTT
+77 
-85 EETKK
+85 
-90 PLGEIPPLTQKV
+90 
-102 KSAFEKLSESVT
+102 
-114 KQASDL
+114 
-120 DELKAKY
+120 
-127 ASLYLEQGE
+127 
-136 ESAEAQEVARQ
+136 
-147 ITELSTSLGEN
+147 EN
-158 KAKISEAVDAANKF
+158 K
-172 DTTMHDTSEAV
+172 TS
-183 DDVAEA
+183 
-189 VEDAGDKTNLFADI
+189 TFADV

-210 GAIISG
+210 GAIIAG
-216 VKKLAGVVADVGKAA
+216 VKKLAGVVTDVGKAA

-360 LNEEQGIHTQYSIN
+360 LNEEQGIHTQYSID

-454 VTGVGTATVE
+454 VTGVGTATAE

-493 GTAIGANMAGKAIAN
+493 GAAIGANMAGKAIAN
-508 IATIFTANAS
+508 IATVFTANAS

-545 IAVGVLTGKISL
+545 IAVGVLTGQISL

-568 INANPIGLIA
+568 IKANPIGLIA

-596 DFVKELAGEPQ
+596 AFVKELAGEPQ

-628 ARLEAFSSDAGFSG
+628 ARLEMFSSDAGFSG

-720 QIEVAKMSWDDFMGN
+720 QIEVVKMSWDGLMGN
-735 LKGNTEV
+735 LHGNTEV

-751 FVSEKADLAGI
+751 FIREKADLAGVSI
-762 SVDGLSQYL
+762 DGLGKYL
-771 ASMSTGE
+771 AAMSDGE
-778 QAGFLAGLRDELE
+778 KAGFLAGVREELE
-791 DMSGGTDGLSKK
+791 DMSGGTEGLSKK

-813 YEAAGAETS
+813 YEAAGTETS

-844 EKVGDLDQEAEATE
+844 EKVGDLDQEAAATE

-908 KGSNVP
+908 KGSNIP

-941 EEARAYRAGESAGAS
+941 KEARAYRAGKSAGAS

-966 SGGSRGVTIIQN
+966 AGGGRGVIIIQN
-978 IQSVAQTPVE
+978 INSPVQSEVE

>member
-1 MGRINVFTLEA
+1 MAANVFELFATI
-12 SITLDA
+12 SLDTDE
-18 SSYESEMAKAAKTAK
+18 YERKLK
-33 DTGNAVSTS
+33 DS
-42 SSAMESAMIKVPVA
+42 
-56 ADKVAK
+56 
-62 GMENLGKSTTKASDG
+62 
-77 IDGVKKTT
+77 
-85 EETKK
+85 
-90 PLGEIPPLTQKV
+90 
-102 KSAFEKLSESVT
+102 
-114 KQASDL
+114 
-120 DELKAKY
+120 
-127 ASLYLEQGE
+127 
-136 ESAEAQEVARQ
+136 
-147 ITELSTSLGEN
+147 EN
-158 KAKISEAVDAANKF
+158 K
-172 DTTMHDTSEAV
+172 TS
-183 DDVAEA
+183 
-189 VEDAGDKTNLFADI
+189 TFADV

-210 GAIISG
+210 GAIIAG

-231 YTSYAQHEQLTD
+231 YTSYARYEQLA
-243 GIKKL
+243 GGAQL
-248 YGDAAQAVISNAN
+248 MFGDAYDFVAEKARNA
-261 GAYKSAQMSAN
+261 YETVQMSQNDYLQQVNGFATGLKTALGGN
-272 SYMSN
+272 VQAAAELADKVITAEADVVAATGNTQEAVQNAFNGIMKSN
-277 IMGFSAALVESLN
+277 FTMLDNLQLGITPTKEGFQQLIDKVNEWNAENGEATAYTIDNLADCQAALVDYIEMQGLAGYAAN
-290 KDQKEAAKVADTAL
+290 EAA
-304 RDVADNANAF
+304 
-314 GKYTVEELAG
+314 G
-324 VYQALA
+324 
-330 KGQYQTLDNLML
+330 
-342 GFAGTKEGL
+342 
-351 QQLLDKANE
+351 
-360 LNEEQGIHTQYSIN
+360 
-374 NFADIVNAIHKVQE
+374 
-388 EMGIAGTASG
+388 
-398 EAANTIEGST
+398 TIEGST
-408 AMAKAAWENLA
+408 ASMKAAWQNLA

-454 VTGVGTATVE
+454 VTGVGTATAE

-493 GTAIGANMAGKAIAN
+493 GTAIGASMAGKAIAN

-545 IAVGVLTGKISL
+545 IAVGVLTGQISL

-628 ARLEAFSSDAGFSG
+628 ARLEMFTSDAGFSG

-791 DMSGGTDGLSKK
+791 DMSGGTEGLSKK

-813 YEAAGAETS
+813 YEAAGTETS

-914 GAKSGLDYVPYDDYL
+914 GANSGLDYVPYDDYL

>member
-1 MGRINVFTLEA
+1 MAANVFE
-12 SITLDA
+12 
-18 SSYESEMAKAAKTAK
+18 
-33 DTGNAVSTS
+33 
-42 SSAMESAMIKVPVA
+42 
-56 ADKVAK
+56 
-62 GMENLGKSTTKASDG
+62 
-77 IDGVKKTT
+77 
-85 EETKK
+85 
-90 PLGEIPPLTQKV
+90 
-102 KSAFEKLSESVT
+102 
-114 KQASDL
+114 
-120 DELKAKY
+120 
-127 ASLYLEQGE
+127 
-136 ESAEAQEVARQ
+136 
-147 ITELSTSLGEN
+147 
-158 KAKISEAVDAANKF
+158 
-172 DTTMHDTSEAV
+172 
-183 DDVAEA
+183 
-189 VEDAGDKTNLFADI
+189 LFATISLDTDEYERKLKDSKNKTSTFADV

-210 GAIISG
+210 GAIIAG

-360 LNEEQGIHTQYSIN
+360 LNEEQGIHTQYSID

-419 TGMADSSADMEGLTK
+419 TGMANSSADMEGLTQ
-434 DFVDSVFTAGRNI
+434 DFVDSVFTAGKNI

-493 GTAIGANMAGKAIAN
+493 GTAIGVNMAGKAIAN

-674 AAKPVNVIKAASEE
+674 AAKPANVIKAASEE
-688 YAATAQSILEDY
+688 YAAAAQSILEDY

-720 QIEVAKMSWDDFMGN
+720 QIEVVKMSWDDFMGN
-735 LKGNTEV
+735 LTGNTEV

-751 FVSEKADLAGI
+751 FISEKADLAGI

-791 DMSGGTDGLSKK
+791 DMSGGTEGLSKK

-813 YEAAGAETS
+813 YEAAGTETS

-827 AVENVNARMQEA
+827 AVENVKSRMQEA

-844 EKVGDLDQEAEATE
+844 EKVGDLDQEAAATE

-878 LAKLDSL
+878 LDKLDSL

-941 EEARAYRAGESAGAS
+941 EEARAYRAGESVGAS
-956 GGADYDGAGF
+956 GGADYDGVGF